1 MSNEPKNKIT
11 GYCVPIRLIYP
22 KVPIEEFA
30 PGSWGLLEVDVGQIL
45 QGSFPAG
52 FSKNGWFPTVVF
64 KGALPPIDTE
74 KTYYF
79 EVEMVAD
86 SKSAYGVGFN
96 ILFMTQ
102 RVRLTKFEEQK
113 LFLESILTEHQIDIL
128 YEELIDPFEAIDS
141 GDIFLLSTVKGIG
154 EKTAEKIIET
164 YNRTKKDA
172 NAFLV
177 LREEF
182 GLTDAAVTK
191 LQQRYLSTDTIIA
204 KLREN
209 PYELMAL
216 DGYGFKKCD
225 ALALKGGMA
234 KDAKFRVRAY
244 VTHFL
249 TEQAEMEGNSWIYL
263 RDLLHGVVEFVPSI
277 KKEIFAEW
285 LREWTGRVESDE
297 PEFLYYDEEQKRIG
311 LKHYRGLEESITEE
325 IFRLLDAPKKNLS
338 KCRYTIEDAIR
349 DCEADNGWEYTDEQ
363 KAAIR
368 GFLTNNVEIITAR
381 AGCVDRDTEFF
392 NGEKWKPICEY
403 TEGESVLQYNKDGT
417 ANLVKPNG
425 YIKLPCDNLW
435 LTQTKYGIDMCL
447 SDEHR
452 VIYQNS
458 RGNIA
463 EHTMMDFKKIHENLV
478 SGFGGK
484 MFTSFAYDGKGINL
498 SDSEIKIMCAVVC
511 DGSFYRYEN
520 SKRCRFH
527 IKKERKKDRLR
538 ELFNEAAINYIEK
551 KSAAE
556 GYTDFYITAPIR
568 TKVFTKEWYQCTQH
582 QFQIICDNILFWD
595 GCVTNGRSR
604 FSTNVK
610 ENADFVQFA
619 FSACGYKATV
629 DCKDRVG
636 NEYFTCGKLYI
647 RKTKEY
653 EMSITKRNMVSIGGF
668 HRDNPNKTKILPY
681 KPTDGLKY
689 CFTVPS
695 SMWVMRRNGKIL
707 ITGNSGKTASVGPIA
722 RFCEANGLIIA
733 QTALSGRAASNLSE
747 VTKIEGKTIHRL
759 LGYSPR
765 GGFSYDKD
773 NQIIENVV
781 IVDELSMNDNEL
793 LYRLL
798 QAIPN
803 GSKVI
808 MLGDHSQLEPLSN
821 GNFLKDCLDT
831 NVVPCYRL
839 TKIHRQAQKS
849 AIITESIKV
858 SNGQQIISN
867 SEISEIRGELKD
879 LKIVTYKDADLSRM
893 KFLTEYRTLLRSGV
907 SANDIIGVVPM
918 KLRGAMSSFALN
930 NDVQKFVNP
939 DEHLPSIKLAAD
951 KDKYYTI
958 RLGDRVIN
966 RKNHYDTI
974 TRAIYERYGF
984 DKDNPVEPIYNGNLG
999 FVTDIQ
1005 EDYIVVDFKQQG
1017 EIVIPKA
1024 YWEYVFLG
1032 YVVTTHSFQGSQ
1044 SPYVVVG
1051 LDMSA
1056 YMLLSREML
1065 YTALTR
1071 SKKYCVLV
1079 GQINAVKKA
1088 TSISRVSVKQ
1098 TWLKELLLKKEVAKN
1113 ET

>member
-1 MSNEPKNKIT
+1 MSNELKNKIT

-22 KVPIEEFA
+22 KVPIEEFT
-30 PGSWGLLEVDVGQIL
+30 PGSWGILEVDVGQIL

-52 FSKNGWFPTVVF
+52 FSKNGWFPTVAF
-64 KGALPPIDTE
+64 KGALPPINTE

-79 EVEMVAD
+79 EIEMVAD
-86 SKSAYGVGFN
+86 AKSPYKIGFN

-102 RVRLTKFEEQK
+102 KVRLTKFEEQK

-141 GDIFLLSTVKGIG
+141 GDLFLLSTVKGIG

-234 KDAKFRVRAY
+234 KDAKFRIRAY

-249 TEQAEMEGNSWIYL
+249 TEQAETEGNSWIYL

-277 KKEIFAEW
+277 KKEVFAEW
-285 LREWTGRVESDE
+285 LKEWTGRVESDE

-311 LKHYRGLEESITEE
+311 LKYYRELEENIAEE

-381 AGCVDRDTEFF
+381 AG
-392 NGEKWKPICEY
+392 
-403 TEGESVLQYNKDGT
+403 
-417 ANLVKPNG
+417 
-425 YIKLPCDNLW
+425 
-435 LTQTKYGIDMCL
+435 
-447 SDEHR
+447 
-452 VIYQNS
+452 
-458 RGNIA
+458 
-463 EHTMMDFKKIHENLV
+463 
-478 SGFGGK
+478 
-484 MFTSFAYDGKGINL
+484 
-498 SDSEIKIMCAVVC
+498 
-511 DGSFYRYEN
+511 
-520 SKRCRFH
+520 
-527 IKKERKKDRLR
+527 
-538 ELFNEAAINYIEK
+538 
-551 KSAAE
+551 
-556 GYTDFYITAPIR
+556 
-568 TKVFTKEWYQCTQH
+568 
-582 QFQIICDNILFWD
+582 
-595 GCVTNGRSR
+595 
-604 FSTNVK
+604 
-610 ENADFVQFA
+610 
-619 FSACGYKATV
+619 
-629 DCKDRVG
+629 
-636 NEYFTCGKLYI
+636 
-647 RKTKEY
+647 
-653 EMSITKRNMVSIGGF
+653 
-668 HRDNPNKTKILPY
+668 
-681 KPTDGLKY
+681 
-689 CFTVPS
+689 
-695 SMWVMRRNGKIL
+695 
-707 ITGNSGKTASVGPIA
+707 SGKTASVGPIA
-722 RFCEANGLIIA
+722 RFCEANGLILA

-765 GGFSYDKD
+765 GGFSHNKD
-773 NQIIENVV
+773 NQIIEDVV

-831 NVVPCYRL
+831 NAVPCYRL

-858 SNGQQIISN
+858 SNGQQIIGN

-879 LKIVTYKDADLSRM
+879 LKIVAYKDGDLSRV
-893 KFLTEYRTLLRSGV
+893 KFLTEYRALLQSGI
-907 SANDIIGVVPM
+907 SSNDIIGVVPM

-939 DEHLPSIKLAAD
+939 DPNLPKITLAAD

-958 RLGDRVIN
+958 KLGDRVIN

-974 TRAIYERYGF
+974 TRAVYERYGF

-999 FVTDIQ
+999 FVTDIK

-1017 EIVIPKA
+1017 EVVIPKA
-1024 YWEYVFLG
+1024 YWEDVLLG

-1044 SPYVVVG
+1044 SPYVIVG

-1098 TWLKELLLKKEVAKN
+1098 TWLKELLQNSQKLHKN
-1113 ET
+1113 A

>member
-1 MSNEPKNKIT
+1 MEKDEIKNKIT
-11 GYCVPIRLIYP
+11 GYCVPVKLFYP
-22 KVPIEEFA
+22 KETSFQDFVPGTF
-30 PGSWGLLEVDVGQIL
+30 GIL
-45 QGSFPAG
+45 QVDISKVIEGNLPAG
-52 FSKNGWFPTVVF
+52 FSQNGWFSTISI
-64 KGALPPIDTE
+64 KGILPPLE
-74 KTYYF
+74 KDENYYF
-79 EVEMVAD
+79 EIEMVKD
-86 SKSAYGVGFN
+86 NRSSYGIGFN
-96 ILFMTQ
+96 VLTMNK
-102 RVRLTKFEEQK
+102 RVRLTRLAEQK
-113 LFLESILTEHQIDIL
+113 LFLESILTEHQIDLL
-128 YEELIDPFEAIDS
+128 YKNLIDPFEAIDD
-141 GDIFLLSTVKGIG
+141 GDILYISTVKGIG
-154 EKTAEKIIET
+154 EQTARKIVET
-164 YNRTKKDA
+164 YNKAKNDIG
-172 NAFLV
+172 AFTI

-191 LQQRYLSTDTIIA
+191 LQEKFHSTDTIIV

-285 LREWTGRVESDE
+285 LKEWTGRVESDE

-311 LKHYRGLEESITEE
+311 LKHYRELEENITEE
-325 IFRLLDAPKKNLS
+325 IFRLLDAPKKNLT

-381 AGCVDRDTEFF
+381 AG
-392 NGEKWKPICEY
+392 
-403 TEGESVLQYNKDGT
+403 
-417 ANLVKPNG
+417 
-425 YIKLPCDNLW
+425 
-435 LTQTKYGIDMCL
+435 
-447 SDEHR
+447 
-452 VIYQNS
+452 
-458 RGNIA
+458 
-463 EHTMMDFKKIHENLV
+463 
-478 SGFGGK
+478 
-484 MFTSFAYDGKGINL
+484 
-498 SDSEIKIMCAVVC
+498 
-511 DGSFYRYEN
+511 
-520 SKRCRFH
+520 
-527 IKKERKKDRLR
+527 
-538 ELFNEAAINYIEK
+538 
-551 KSAAE
+551 
-556 GYTDFYITAPIR
+556 
-568 TKVFTKEWYQCTQH
+568 
-582 QFQIICDNILFWD
+582 
-595 GCVTNGRSR
+595 
-604 FSTNVK
+604 
-610 ENADFVQFA
+610 
-619 FSACGYKATV
+619 
-629 DCKDRVG
+629 
-636 NEYFTCGKLYI
+636 
-647 RKTKEY
+647 
-653 EMSITKRNMVSIGGF
+653 
-668 HRDNPNKTKILPY
+668 
-681 KPTDGLKY
+681 
-689 CFTVPS
+689 
-695 SMWVMRRNGKIL
+695 
-707 ITGNSGKTASVGPIA
+707 SGKTASVGPIA

-759 LGYSPR
+759 LGYSPK
-765 GGFSYDKD
+765 GGFSHDKK
-773 NQIIENVV
+773 NQIIEDVV

-808 MLGDHSQLEPLSN
+808 MLGDSAQLEPLSN

-831 NVVPCYRL
+831 NAVPCYRL

-858 SNGQQIISN
+858 SNGQQIIGN

-879 LKIVTYKDADLSRM
+879 LKIVAYKDGDLSRV
-893 KFLTEYRTLLRSGV
+893 KFLTEYRTLLQSGV
-907 SANDIIGVVPM
+907 SSNDIIGVVPM

-930 NDVQKFVNP
+930 NDVQRFVNP
-939 DEHLPSIKLAAD
+939 DPNLPKITLEAD

-958 RLGDRVIN
+958 KLGDRVIN

-974 TRAIYERYGF
+974 TRAVYERFGF

-999 FVTDIQ
+999 FVTDIK

-1024 YWEYVFLG
+1024 YWEDVLLG

-1056 YMLLSREML
+1056 YTLLSRELL
-1065 YTALTR
+1065 YTQLTR

-1079 GQINAVKKA
+1079 GQINAIKKA
-1088 TSISRVSVKQ
+1088 ISISRVSIKQ
-1098 TWLKELLLKKEVAKN
+1098 TWLKELLQNHV
-1113 ET
+1113 

>member
-1 MSNEPKNKIT
+1 MENKDENKNKIT
-11 GYCVPIRLIYP
+11 GYCVPVKLFYP
-22 KVPIEEFA
+22 KETSFQDFVPGTF
-30 PGSWGLLEVDVGQIL
+30 GIL
-45 QGSFPAG
+45 QVDISKVIEGNLPAG
-52 FSKNGWFPTVVF
+52 FSQNGWFSTISI
-64 KGALPPIDTE
+64 KGILPPLE
-74 KTYYF
+74 KDENYYF
-79 EVEMVAD
+79 EIEMVKD
-86 SKSAYGVGFN
+86 SKSPYGISFN
-96 ILFMTQ
+96 VLTMNKK
-102 RVRLTKFEEQK
+102 VRLTRLAEQK
-113 LFLESILTEHQIDIL
+113 LFLESILTEHQIDLL
-128 YEELIDPFEAIDS
+128 YKNLIDPFEAIDD
-141 GDIFLLSTVKGIG
+141 GDILYISTVKGIG
-154 EKTAEKIIET
+154 EQTARKIVET
-164 YNRTKKDA
+164 YNKAKNDIG
-172 NAFLV
+172 AFTI

-191 LQQRYLSTDTIIA
+191 LQEKFHSTDTIIV

-249 TEQAEMEGNSWIYL
+249 TEQAETEGNSWIYL

-285 LREWTGRVESDE
+285 LKEWTGRVESDE

-311 LKHYRGLEESITEE
+311 LKHYRELEENIAEE

-338 KCRYTIEDAIR
+338 RCRYTIEDAIR
-349 DCEADNGWEYTDEQ
+349 DCETDNGWEYTDEQ

-381 AGCVDRDTEFF
+381 AG
-392 NGEKWKPICEY
+392 
-403 TEGESVLQYNKDGT
+403 
-417 ANLVKPNG
+417 
-425 YIKLPCDNLW
+425 
-435 LTQTKYGIDMCL
+435 
-447 SDEHR
+447 
-452 VIYQNS
+452 
-458 RGNIA
+458 
-463 EHTMMDFKKIHENLV
+463 
-478 SGFGGK
+478 
-484 MFTSFAYDGKGINL
+484 
-498 SDSEIKIMCAVVC
+498 
-511 DGSFYRYEN
+511 
-520 SKRCRFH
+520 
-527 IKKERKKDRLR
+527 
-538 ELFNEAAINYIEK
+538 
-551 KSAAE
+551 
-556 GYTDFYITAPIR
+556 
-568 TKVFTKEWYQCTQH
+568 
-582 QFQIICDNILFWD
+582 
-595 GCVTNGRSR
+595 
-604 FSTNVK
+604 
-610 ENADFVQFA
+610 
-619 FSACGYKATV
+619 
-629 DCKDRVG
+629 
-636 NEYFTCGKLYI
+636 
-647 RKTKEY
+647 
-653 EMSITKRNMVSIGGF
+653 
-668 HRDNPNKTKILPY
+668 
-681 KPTDGLKY
+681 
-689 CFTVPS
+689 
-695 SMWVMRRNGKIL
+695 
-707 ITGNSGKTASVGPIA
+707 SGKTASVGPIA

-773 NQIIENVV
+773 NQIIEDVV

-808 MLGDHSQLEPLSN
+808 MLGDSAQLEPLSN

-831 NVVPCYRL
+831 NAVPCYRL

-858 SNGQQIISN
+858 SNGQQIIGN

-879 LKIVTYKDADLSRM
+879 LKIVTYKDADLSRV
-893 KFLTEYRTLLRSGV
+893 KFLTEYRTLLQSGV
-907 SANDIIGVVPM
+907 SSNDIIGVVPM

-930 NDVQKFVNP
+930 NDVQRFVNP
-939 DEHLPSIKLAAD
+939 DPNLPKITLEAD

-958 RLGDRVIN
+958 KLGDRVIN

-974 TRAIYERYGF
+974 TRAVYERFGF

-999 FVTDIQ
+999 FVTDIK

-1024 YWEYVFLG
+1024 YWEDVLLG

-1056 YMLLSREML
+1056 YTLLSRELL
-1065 YTALTR
+1065 YTQLTR

-1079 GQINAVKKA
+1079 GQINAIKKA
-1088 TSISRVSVKQ
+1088 ISISRVSIKQ
-1098 TWLKELLLKKEVAKN
+1098 TWLKELLQNHV
-1113 ET
+1113 

>member
-11 GYCVPIRLIYP
+11 GYCVPTRLIYP
-22 KVPIEEFA
+22 KVPIEEFV

-52 FSKNGWFPTVVF
+52 FSENGWFPTVVF

-86 SKSAYGVGFN
+86 AKSPYKIGFN

-102 RVRLTKFEEQK
+102 KVRLTKFEEQK

-141 GDIFLLSTVKGIG
+141 GDLFLLSTVKGIG

-234 KDAKFRVRAY
+234 KDAKFRIRAY

-249 TEQAEMEGNSWIYL
+249 TEQAETEGNSWIYL

-277 KKEIFAEW
+277 KKEVFAEW
-285 LREWTGRVESDE
+285 LKEWTGRVESDE

-311 LKHYRGLEESITEE
+311 LKYYRELEENIAEE

-381 AGCVDRDTEFF
+381 AG
-392 NGEKWKPICEY
+392 
-403 TEGESVLQYNKDGT
+403 
-417 ANLVKPNG
+417 
-425 YIKLPCDNLW
+425 
-435 LTQTKYGIDMCL
+435 
-447 SDEHR
+447 
-452 VIYQNS
+452 
-458 RGNIA
+458 
-463 EHTMMDFKKIHENLV
+463 
-478 SGFGGK
+478 
-484 MFTSFAYDGKGINL
+484 
-498 SDSEIKIMCAVVC
+498 
-511 DGSFYRYEN
+511 
-520 SKRCRFH
+520 
-527 IKKERKKDRLR
+527 
-538 ELFNEAAINYIEK
+538 
-551 KSAAE
+551 
-556 GYTDFYITAPIR
+556 
-568 TKVFTKEWYQCTQH
+568 
-582 QFQIICDNILFWD
+582 
-595 GCVTNGRSR
+595 
-604 FSTNVK
+604 
-610 ENADFVQFA
+610 
-619 FSACGYKATV
+619 
-629 DCKDRVG
+629 
-636 NEYFTCGKLYI
+636 
-647 RKTKEY
+647 
-653 EMSITKRNMVSIGGF
+653 
-668 HRDNPNKTKILPY
+668 
-681 KPTDGLKY
+681 
-689 CFTVPS
+689 
-695 SMWVMRRNGKIL
+695 
-707 ITGNSGKTASVGPIA
+707 SGKTASVGPIA
-722 RFCEANGLIIA
+722 RFCEANGLILA

-765 GGFSYDKD
+765 GGFSHNKD
-773 NQIIENVV
+773 NQIIEDVV

-803 GSKVI
+803 GNKVI

-831 NVVPCYRL
+831 NAVPCYRL

-858 SNGQQIISN
+858 SNGQQIIGN
-867 SEISEIRGELKD
+867 AEISEIRGELKD
-879 LKIVTYKDADLSRM
+879 LKIVTYKDGDLSRV
-893 KFLTEYRTLLRSGV
+893 KFLTEYRTLLQSGV
-907 SANDIIGVVPM
+907 SSNDIIGVVPM

-939 DEHLPSIKLAAD
+939 DPNLPKITLAAD

-958 RLGDRVIN
+958 KLGDRVIN

-974 TRAIYERYGF
+974 TRAVYERYGF

-999 FVTDIQ
+999 FVTDIK

-1017 EIVIPKA
+1017 EVVIPKA
-1024 YWEYVFLG
+1024 YWEDVLLG

-1044 SPYVVVG
+1044 SPYVIVG

-1098 TWLKELLLKKEVAKN
+1098 TWLKELLQNSQKLNKN
-1113 ET
+1113 V

>member
-1 MSNEPKNKIT
+1 MENQENQNKIT
-11 GYCVPIRLIYP
+11 GYCVPMRLIYP

-86 SKSAYGVGFN
+86 TKSAYGVGFN

-141 GDIFLLSTVKGIG
+141 GDTFLLSTVKGIG

-172 NAFLV
+172 NAFLI

-234 KDAKFRVRAY
+234 KDAKFRIRAY

-285 LREWTGRVESDE
+285 LKEWTGRVESDE

-311 LKHYRGLEESITEE
+311 LKYYRELEENIAEE
-325 IFRLLDAPKKNLS
+325 IFRLIDAPKKNLS

-349 DCEADNGWEYTDEQ
+349 DCETDNGWEYADEQ

-368 GFLTNNVEIITAR
+368 GCFENNV
-381 AGCVDRDTEFF
+381 CV
-392 NGEKWKPICEY
+392 
-403 TEGESVLQYNKDGT
+403 
-417 ANLVKPNG
+417 
-425 YIKLPCDNLW
+425 
-435 LTQTKYGIDMCL
+435 
-447 SDEHR
+447 
-452 VIYQNS
+452 
-458 RGNIA
+458 
-463 EHTMMDFKKIHENLV
+463 
-478 SGFGGK
+478 
-484 MFTSFAYDGKGINL
+484 
-498 SDSEIKIMCAVVC
+498 
-511 DGSFYRYEN
+511 
-520 SKRCRFH
+520 
-527 IKKERKKDRLR
+527 
-538 ELFNEAAINYIEK
+538 
-551 KSAAE
+551 
-556 GYTDFYITAPIR
+556 
-568 TKVFTKEWYQCTQH
+568 
-582 QFQIICDNILFWD
+582 
-595 GCVTNGRSR
+595 
-604 FSTNVK
+604 
-610 ENADFVQFA
+610 
-619 FSACGYKATV
+619 
-629 DCKDRVG
+629 
-636 NEYFTCGKLYI
+636 
-647 RKTKEY
+647 
-653 EMSITKRNMVSIGGF
+653 
-668 HRDNPNKTKILPY
+668 
-681 KPTDGLKY
+681 
-689 CFTVPS
+689 
-695 SMWVMRRNGKIL
+695 
-707 ITGNSGKTASVGPIA
+707 ITGKAGVGKSNSVKPIA
-722 RFCEANGLIIA
+722 RFCAANNLLIA

-747 VTKIEGKTIHRL
+747 VTNIEGKTIHRL
-759 LGYSPR
+759 LEYNPKI
-765 GGFSYDKD
+765 GFQRNKEFQLEESV
-773 NQIIENVV
+773 I
-781 IVDELSMNDNEL
+781 IVDEMSMNDNEL
-793 LYRLL
+793 LYQLL
-798 QAIPN
+798 QAISN
-803 GSKVI
+803 GCKVI
-808 MLGDHSQLEPLSN
+808 MLGDIAQLPSLGAGSV
-821 GNFLKDCLDT
+821 FKDLIET
-831 NVVPCYRL
+831 QVVPCYRL

-858 SNGQQIISN
+858 SNGQQIIGN
-867 SEISEIRGELKD
+867 SEVSEIRGELKD
-879 LKIVTYKDADLSRM
+879 LKIVAYKDADLSRV
-893 KFLTEYRTLLRSGV
+893 KFLTEYRTLLQSGV

-974 TRAIYERYGF
+974 TRAVYERYGF

-1005 EDYIVVDFKQQG
+1005 ENYIVVDFKQQG

-1024 YWEYVFLG
+1024 YWEDVLLG

>member
-1 MSNEPKNKIT
+1 MSDEPKNKIT

-22 KVPIEEFA
+22 KVSIDEFA

-86 SKSAYGVGFN
+86 TKSAYGVGFN

-141 GDIFLLSTVKGIG
+141 GDTFLLSTVKGIG

-277 KKEIFAEW
+277 KKEVFAEW
-285 LREWTGRVESDE
+285 LKEWTGRVESDE

-311 LKHYRGLEESITEE
+311 LKHYRELEENITEE

-349 DCEADNGWEYTDEQ
+349 DCETDNGWEYTDEQ

-368 GFLTNNVEIITAR
+368 GCFENNV
-381 AGCVDRDTEFF
+381 CV
-392 NGEKWKPICEY
+392 
-403 TEGESVLQYNKDGT
+403 
-417 ANLVKPNG
+417 
-425 YIKLPCDNLW
+425 
-435 LTQTKYGIDMCL
+435 
-447 SDEHR
+447 
-452 VIYQNS
+452 
-458 RGNIA
+458 
-463 EHTMMDFKKIHENLV
+463 
-478 SGFGGK
+478 
-484 MFTSFAYDGKGINL
+484 
-498 SDSEIKIMCAVVC
+498 
-511 DGSFYRYEN
+511 
-520 SKRCRFH
+520 
-527 IKKERKKDRLR
+527 
-538 ELFNEAAINYIEK
+538 
-551 KSAAE
+551 
-556 GYTDFYITAPIR
+556 
-568 TKVFTKEWYQCTQH
+568 
-582 QFQIICDNILFWD
+582 
-595 GCVTNGRSR
+595 
-604 FSTNVK
+604 
-610 ENADFVQFA
+610 
-619 FSACGYKATV
+619 
-629 DCKDRVG
+629 
-636 NEYFTCGKLYI
+636 
-647 RKTKEY
+647 
-653 EMSITKRNMVSIGGF
+653 
-668 HRDNPNKTKILPY
+668 
-681 KPTDGLKY
+681 
-689 CFTVPS
+689 
-695 SMWVMRRNGKIL
+695 
-707 ITGNSGKTASVGPIA
+707 ITGKAGVGKSNSVKPIA
-722 RFCEANGLIIA
+722 RFCAANNLLIA

-747 VTKIEGKTIHRL
+747 VTNIEGKTIHRL
-759 LGYSPR
+759 LEYNPKI
-765 GGFSYDKD
+765 GFQRNKEFQLEESV
-773 NQIIENVV
+773 I
-781 IVDELSMNDNEL
+781 IVDEMSMNDNEL
-793 LYRLL
+793 LYQLL
-798 QAIPN
+798 QAISN
-803 GSKVI
+803 GCKVI
-808 MLGDHSQLEPLSN
+808 MLGDIAQLPSLGVGSV
-821 GNFLKDCLDT
+821 FKDLIET
-831 NVVPCYRL
+831 QVVPCYRL

-858 SNGQQIISN
+858 SNGQQIIGN

-879 LKIVTYKDADLSRM
+879 LKIVAYKDTDLSRV
-893 KFLTEYRTLLRSGV
+893 KFLTEYRTLLRSGI
-907 SANDIIGVVPM
+907 SSNDIIGVVPM

-974 TRAIYERYGF
+974 TRAVYERYGF

-999 FVTDIQ
+999 FVTDIK
-1005 EDYIVVDFKQQG
+1005 ENYIVVDFKQQG
-1017 EIVIPKA
+1017 EVVIPKA
-1024 YWEYVFLG
+1024 YWEDVLLG

-1088 TSISRVSVKQ
+1088 TLISRVSVKQ
-1098 TWLKELLLKKEVAKN
+1098 TWLKELLQNFRQTHKN
-1113 ET
+1113 T

>member
-1 MSNEPKNKIT
+1 MN
-11 GYCVPIRLIYP
+11 
-22 KVPIEEFA
+22 
-30 PGSWGLLEVDVGQIL
+30 VGQTL
-45 QGSFPAG
+45 QGTFPAG

-86 SKSAYGVGFN
+86 AKSPYKVGFN

-141 GDIFLLSTVKGIG
+141 GDLFLLSTVKGIG
-154 EKTAEKIIET
+154 EKTAEKIVET

-191 LQQRYLSTDTIIA
+191 LQEKYQSTDTIIA

-209 PYELMAL
+209 PYELMTL

-225 ALALKGGMA
+225 TLALKGGMA
-234 KDAKFRVRAY
+234 KDAKFRIRAY

-263 RDLLHGVVEFVPSI
+263 RDLLHGVVDFVPSI
-277 KKEIFAEW
+277 KKETFAEW
-285 LREWTGRVESDE
+285 LKEWTGRVESNE

-311 LKHYRGLEESITEE
+311 LKYYRELEENITEE

-338 KCRYTIEDAIR
+338 RCRYTIEDAIK

-363 KAAIR
+363 KSAIR

-381 AGCVDRDTEFF
+381 AG
-392 NGEKWKPICEY
+392 
-403 TEGESVLQYNKDGT
+403 
-417 ANLVKPNG
+417 
-425 YIKLPCDNLW
+425 
-435 LTQTKYGIDMCL
+435 
-447 SDEHR
+447 
-452 VIYQNS
+452 
-458 RGNIA
+458 
-463 EHTMMDFKKIHENLV
+463 
-478 SGFGGK
+478 
-484 MFTSFAYDGKGINL
+484 
-498 SDSEIKIMCAVVC
+498 
-511 DGSFYRYEN
+511 
-520 SKRCRFH
+520 
-527 IKKERKKDRLR
+527 
-538 ELFNEAAINYIEK
+538 
-551 KSAAE
+551 
-556 GYTDFYITAPIR
+556 
-568 TKVFTKEWYQCTQH
+568 
-582 QFQIICDNILFWD
+582 
-595 GCVTNGRSR
+595 
-604 FSTNVK
+604 
-610 ENADFVQFA
+610 
-619 FSACGYKATV
+619 
-629 DCKDRVG
+629 
-636 NEYFTCGKLYI
+636 
-647 RKTKEY
+647 
-653 EMSITKRNMVSIGGF
+653 
-668 HRDNPNKTKILPY
+668 
-681 KPTDGLKY
+681 
-689 CFTVPS
+689 
-695 SMWVMRRNGKIL
+695 
-707 ITGNSGKTASVGPIA
+707 SGKTTSVGPIA
-722 RFCEANGLIIA
+722 RFCKANGLIIA

-765 GGFSYDKD
+765 GGFSHDKK
-773 NQIIENVV
+773 NQIIEDVV

-808 MLGDHSQLEPLSN
+808 MLGDSAQLEPLSN

-831 NVVPCYRL
+831 NAVPCYRL

-858 SNGQQIISN
+858 SNGQQIIGN
-867 SEISEIRGELKD
+867 SEISEIRGELQD
-879 LKIVTYKDADLSRM
+879 LKIVAYKDADLSRV
-893 KFLTEYRTLLRSGV
+893 KFLTEYRTLLQSGV
-907 SANDIIGVVPM
+907 SPNDIIGVVPM

-939 DEHLPSIKLAAD
+939 DPNLPKITLEAD

-958 RLGDRVIN
+958 KLGDRVIN

-974 TRAIYERYGF
+974 TRTIYERYGF

-999 FVTDIQ
+999 FVTDIK

-1017 EIVIPKA
+1017 EVVIPKA
-1024 YWEYVFLG
+1024 YWEDVLLG

-1098 TWLKELLLKKEVAKN
+1098 TWLKELLLEKGGSQK
-1113 ET
+1113 

>member
-1 MSNEPKNKIT
+1 MKNQENQNKIT

-86 SKSAYGVGFN
+86 TKSAYGVGFN

-263 RDLLHGVVEFVPSI
+263 RDILHGVVEFVPSI

-285 LREWTGRVESDE
+285 LKEWTGRIESNE

-311 LKHYRGLEESITEE
+311 LKHYRELEENITEE

-349 DCEADNGWEYTDEQ
+349 DCETDNGWEYTDEQ

-368 GFLTNNVEIITAR
+368 GCFENNV
-381 AGCVDRDTEFF
+381 CV
-392 NGEKWKPICEY
+392 
-403 TEGESVLQYNKDGT
+403 
-417 ANLVKPNG
+417 
-425 YIKLPCDNLW
+425 
-435 LTQTKYGIDMCL
+435 
-447 SDEHR
+447 
-452 VIYQNS
+452 
-458 RGNIA
+458 
-463 EHTMMDFKKIHENLV
+463 
-478 SGFGGK
+478 
-484 MFTSFAYDGKGINL
+484 
-498 SDSEIKIMCAVVC
+498 
-511 DGSFYRYEN
+511 
-520 SKRCRFH
+520 
-527 IKKERKKDRLR
+527 
-538 ELFNEAAINYIEK
+538 
-551 KSAAE
+551 
-556 GYTDFYITAPIR
+556 
-568 TKVFTKEWYQCTQH
+568 
-582 QFQIICDNILFWD
+582 
-595 GCVTNGRSR
+595 
-604 FSTNVK
+604 
-610 ENADFVQFA
+610 
-619 FSACGYKATV
+619 
-629 DCKDRVG
+629 
-636 NEYFTCGKLYI
+636 
-647 RKTKEY
+647 
-653 EMSITKRNMVSIGGF
+653 
-668 HRDNPNKTKILPY
+668 
-681 KPTDGLKY
+681 
-689 CFTVPS
+689 
-695 SMWVMRRNGKIL
+695 
-707 ITGNSGKTASVGPIA
+707 ITGKAGVGKSNSVKPIA
-722 RFCEANGLIIA
+722 RFCAANNLLIA

-747 VTKIEGKTIHRL
+747 VTNIEGKTIHRL
-759 LGYSPR
+759 LEYNPKI
-765 GGFSYDKD
+765 GFQRNKEFQLEESV
-773 NQIIENVV
+773 I
-781 IVDELSMNDNEL
+781 IVDEMSMNDNEL
-793 LYRLL
+793 LYQLL
-798 QAIPN
+798 QAISN
-803 GSKVI
+803 GCKVI
-808 MLGDHSQLEPLSN
+808 MLGDIAQLPSLGVGSV
-821 GNFLKDCLDT
+821 FKDLIET
-831 NVVPCYRL
+831 QVVPCYRL

-858 SNGQQIISN
+858 SNGQQIIGN

-879 LKIVTYKDADLSRM
+879 LKIVAYKDADLSRV
-893 KFLTEYRTLLRSGV
+893 KFLTEYRTLLRSGI
-907 SANDIIGVVPM
+907 SSNDIIGVVPM

-974 TRAIYERYGF
+974 TRAVYERYGF

-1005 EDYIVVDFKQQG
+1005 ENYIVVDFKQQG
-1017 EIVIPKA
+1017 EVVIPKA
-1024 YWEYVFLG
+1024 YWEDVLLG

-1098 TWLKELLLKKEVAKN
+1098 TWLKELLLKKGGENK
-1113 ET
+1113 

>member
-1 MSNEPKNKIT
+1 MENQENQNKIT
-11 GYCVPIRLIYP
+11 GYCVPTRLIYP
-22 KVPIEEFA
+22 KVPIEEFT
-30 PGSWGLLEVDVGQIL
+30 PGSWGILEVDVGQIL

-52 FSKNGWFPTVVF
+52 FSRNGWFPTVAF
-64 KGALPPIDTE
+64 KGVLPPIDTE

-79 EVEMVAD
+79 EIEMVAD
-86 SKSAYGVGFN
+86 AKSPYKIGFN

-102 RVRLTKFEEQK
+102 KVRLTKFEEQK

-141 GDIFLLSTVKGIG
+141 GDLFLLSTVKGIG

-234 KDAKFRVRAY
+234 KDAKFRIRAY

-249 TEQAEMEGNSWIYL
+249 TEQAETEGNSWIYL

-277 KKEIFAEW
+277 KKEVFAEW
-285 LREWTGRVESDE
+285 LKEWTGRVESDE

-311 LKHYRGLEESITEE
+311 LKYYRELEENIAEE

-368 GFLTNNVEIITAR
+368 GFLTNNVEIITAK
-381 AGCVDRDTEFF
+381 AG
-392 NGEKWKPICEY
+392 
-403 TEGESVLQYNKDGT
+403 
-417 ANLVKPNG
+417 
-425 YIKLPCDNLW
+425 
-435 LTQTKYGIDMCL
+435 
-447 SDEHR
+447 
-452 VIYQNS
+452 
-458 RGNIA
+458 
-463 EHTMMDFKKIHENLV
+463 
-478 SGFGGK
+478 
-484 MFTSFAYDGKGINL
+484 
-498 SDSEIKIMCAVVC
+498 
-511 DGSFYRYEN
+511 
-520 SKRCRFH
+520 
-527 IKKERKKDRLR
+527 
-538 ELFNEAAINYIEK
+538 
-551 KSAAE
+551 
-556 GYTDFYITAPIR
+556 
-568 TKVFTKEWYQCTQH
+568 
-582 QFQIICDNILFWD
+582 
-595 GCVTNGRSR
+595 
-604 FSTNVK
+604 
-610 ENADFVQFA
+610 
-619 FSACGYKATV
+619 
-629 DCKDRVG
+629 
-636 NEYFTCGKLYI
+636 
-647 RKTKEY
+647 
-653 EMSITKRNMVSIGGF
+653 
-668 HRDNPNKTKILPY
+668 
-681 KPTDGLKY
+681 
-689 CFTVPS
+689 
-695 SMWVMRRNGKIL
+695 
-707 ITGNSGKTASVGPIA
+707 SGKTASVGPIA
-722 RFCEANGLIIA
+722 RFCEANGLILA

-765 GGFSYDKD
+765 GGFSHNKD
-773 NQIIENVV
+773 NQIIEDVI

-831 NVVPCYRL
+831 NAVPCYRL

-858 SNGQQIISN
+858 SNGQQIIGN

-879 LKIVTYKDADLSRM
+879 LKIVAYKDGDLSRV
-893 KFLTEYRTLLRSGV
+893 KFLTEYRTLLQSGI
-907 SANDIIGVVPM
+907 SSNDIIGVVPM

-939 DEHLPSIKLAAD
+939 DPNLPKITLAAD

-958 RLGDRVIN
+958 KLGDRVIN

-974 TRAIYERYGF
+974 TRAVYERYGF

-999 FVTDIQ
+999 FVTDIK

-1017 EIVIPKA
+1017 EVVIPKA
-1024 YWEYVFLG
+1024 YWEDVLLG

-1044 SPYVVVG
+1044 SPYVIVG

-1098 TWLKELLLKKEVAKN
+1098 TWLKELLQNSQKLNKN
-1113 ET
+1113 A

>member
-1 MSNEPKNKIT
+1 MEKDENKNKIT
-11 GYCVPIRLIYP
+11 GYCVPVKLFYP
-22 KVPIEEFA
+22 KETSFQDFVPGTF
-30 PGSWGLLEVDVGQIL
+30 GIL
-45 QGSFPAG
+45 QVDISKVIEGNLPAG
-52 FSKNGWFPTVVF
+52 FSQNGWFSTISI
-64 KGALPPIDTE
+64 KGILPPLE
-74 KTYYF
+74 KDENYYF
-79 EVEMVAD
+79 EIEMVKD
-86 SKSAYGVGFN
+86 NRSPYGISFN
-96 ILFMTQ
+96 VLTMNKK
-102 RVRLTKFEEQK
+102 VRLTRLAEQK
-113 LFLESILTEHQIDIL
+113 LFLESILTEHQIDLL
-128 YEELIDPFEAIDS
+128 YKNLIDPFEAIDD
-141 GDIFLLSTVKGIG
+141 GDILYISTVKGIG
-154 EKTAEKIIET
+154 EQTARKIVET
-164 YNRTKKDA
+164 YNKAKNDIG
-172 NAFLV
+172 AFTI

-191 LQQRYLSTDTIIA
+191 LQEKFHSTDTIIV

-249 TEQAEMEGNSWIYL
+249 TEQAETEGNSWIYL

-285 LREWTGRVESDE
+285 LKEWTGRVESDE

-311 LKHYRGLEESITEE
+311 LKHYRELEENIAEE

-338 KCRYTIEDAIR
+338 RCRYTIEDAIR

-381 AGCVDRDTEFF
+381 AG
-392 NGEKWKPICEY
+392 
-403 TEGESVLQYNKDGT
+403 
-417 ANLVKPNG
+417 
-425 YIKLPCDNLW
+425 
-435 LTQTKYGIDMCL
+435 
-447 SDEHR
+447 
-452 VIYQNS
+452 
-458 RGNIA
+458 
-463 EHTMMDFKKIHENLV
+463 
-478 SGFGGK
+478 
-484 MFTSFAYDGKGINL
+484 
-498 SDSEIKIMCAVVC
+498 
-511 DGSFYRYEN
+511 
-520 SKRCRFH
+520 
-527 IKKERKKDRLR
+527 
-538 ELFNEAAINYIEK
+538 
-551 KSAAE
+551 
-556 GYTDFYITAPIR
+556 
-568 TKVFTKEWYQCTQH
+568 
-582 QFQIICDNILFWD
+582 
-595 GCVTNGRSR
+595 
-604 FSTNVK
+604 
-610 ENADFVQFA
+610 
-619 FSACGYKATV
+619 
-629 DCKDRVG
+629 
-636 NEYFTCGKLYI
+636 
-647 RKTKEY
+647 
-653 EMSITKRNMVSIGGF
+653 
-668 HRDNPNKTKILPY
+668 
-681 KPTDGLKY
+681 
-689 CFTVPS
+689 
-695 SMWVMRRNGKIL
+695 
-707 ITGNSGKTASVGPIA
+707 SGKTASVGPIA

-773 NQIIENVV
+773 NQIIEDVV

-808 MLGDHSQLEPLSN
+808 MLGDSAQLEPLSN

-831 NVVPCYRL
+831 NAVPCYRL

-858 SNGQQIISN
+858 SNGQQIIGN

-879 LKIVTYKDADLSRM
+879 LKIVTYKDADLSRV
-893 KFLTEYRTLLRSGV
+893 KFLTEYRTLLQSGV
-907 SANDIIGVVPM
+907 SSNDIIGVVPM

-930 NDVQKFVNP
+930 NDVQRFVNP
-939 DEHLPSIKLAAD
+939 DPNLPKITLEAD

-958 RLGDRVIN
+958 KLGDRVIN

-974 TRAIYERYGF
+974 TRAVYERFGF

-999 FVTDIQ
+999 FVTDIK

-1024 YWEYVFLG
+1024 YWEDVLLG

-1056 YMLLSREML
+1056 YTLLSRELL
-1065 YTALTR
+1065 YTQLTR

-1079 GQINAVKKA
+1079 GQINAIKKA
-1088 TSISRVSVKQ
+1088 ISISRVSIKQ
-1098 TWLKELLLKKEVAKN
+1098 TWLKELLQNHV
-1113 ET
+1113 

>member
-1 MSNEPKNKIT
+1 MENQENQNKIT
-11 GYCVPIRLIYP
+11 GYCVPTRLIYP

-30 PGSWGLLEVDVGQIL
+30 PGSWGLLEVNVGQIL

-52 FSKNGWFPTVVF
+52 FSKNGWFPT
-64 KGALPPIDTE
+64 
-74 KTYYF
+74 YYF

-86 SKSAYGVGFN
+86 AKSPCKVGFN

-141 GDIFLLSTVKGIG
+141 GDIFLLSTVKGVG
-154 EKTAEKIIET
+154 EKTAEKIVET

-234 KDAKFRVRAY
+234 KDAKFRIRAY

-249 TEQAEMEGNSWIYL
+249 TDQAEMEGNSWIYL
-263 RDLLHGVVEFVPSI
+263 RDLLHGVVEFAPSI
-277 KKEIFAEW
+277 KKEAFAEW
-285 LREWTGRVESDE
+285 LKEWTGRVESDE
-297 PEFLYYDEEQKRIG
+297 PEFLYYDEERKRIG
-311 LKHYRGLEESITEE
+311 LKRYRELEENITEE
-325 IFRLLDAPKKNLS
+325 IFRLLDAPKKSLS
-338 KCRYTIEDAIR
+338 KCHYTIEDAIR

-368 GFLTNNVEIITAR
+368 GCFENNVCVIMGK
-381 AGCVDRDTEFF
+381 AGVGKS
-392 NGEKWKPICEY
+392 N
-403 TEGESVLQYNKDGT
+403 SVK
-417 ANLVKPNG
+417 
-425 YIKLPCDNLW
+425 
-435 LTQTKYGIDMCL
+435 
-447 SDEHR
+447 
-452 VIYQNS
+452 
-458 RGNIA
+458 
-463 EHTMMDFKKIHENLV
+463 
-478 SGFGGK
+478 
-484 MFTSFAYDGKGINL
+484 
-498 SDSEIKIMCAVVC
+498 
-511 DGSFYRYEN
+511 
-520 SKRCRFH
+520 
-527 IKKERKKDRLR
+527 
-538 ELFNEAAINYIEK
+538 
-551 KSAAE
+551 
-556 GYTDFYITAPIR
+556 
-568 TKVFTKEWYQCTQH
+568 
-582 QFQIICDNILFWD
+582 
-595 GCVTNGRSR
+595 
-604 FSTNVK
+604 
-610 ENADFVQFA
+610 
-619 FSACGYKATV
+619 
-629 DCKDRVG
+629 
-636 NEYFTCGKLYI
+636 
-647 RKTKEY
+647 
-653 EMSITKRNMVSIGGF
+653 
-668 HRDNPNKTKILPY
+668 
-681 KPTDGLKY
+681 
-689 CFTVPS
+689 
-695 SMWVMRRNGKIL
+695 
-707 ITGNSGKTASVGPIA
+707 PIA
-722 RFCEANGLIIA
+722 RFCAANNLLIA

-747 VTKIEGKTIHRL
+747 VTNIEGKTIHRL
-759 LGYSPR
+759 LEYNPKI
-765 GGFSYDKD
+765 GFQRSKEF
-773 NQIIENVV
+773 QLEENVI
-781 IVDELSMNDNEL
+781 IVDEMSMNDNEL
-793 LYRLL
+793 LYQLL
-798 QAIPN
+798 QAVSN
-803 GSKVI
+803 GCKVI
-808 MLGDHSQLEPLSN
+808 MLGDIAQLPSLGVGSV
-821 GNFLKDCLDT
+821 FKDLIET
-831 NVVPCYRL
+831 QVMPCYRL

-858 SNGQQIISN
+858 SNGQQIIGN
-867 SEISEIRGELKD
+867 SEISETRGELKD
-879 LKIVTYKDADLSRM
+879 LKIVTYKDADLSRV
-893 KFLTEYRTLLRSGV
+893 KFLTEYRTLLQSGI
-907 SANDIIGVVPM
+907 SSNDIIGVVPM

-939 DEHLPSIKLAAD
+939 DPNLPKITLAAD

-958 RLGDRVIN
+958 KLGDRVIN

-1005 EDYIVVDFKQQG
+1005 ENYIVVDFKQQG
-1017 EIVIPKA
+1017 EVVIPKA
-1024 YWEYVFLG
+1024 YWEDVLLG

-1065 YTALTR
+1065 YTAITR

-1079 GQINAVKKA
+1079 GQINAIKKA

-1098 TWLKELLLKKEVAKN
+1098 TWLKELLQNFRQTHKN
-1113 ET
+1113 T

>member
-1 MSNEPKNKIT
+1 MSNELKNKIT

-22 KVPIEEFA
+22 KVPIEEFT
-30 PGSWGLLEVDVGQIL
+30 PGSWGILEVDVGQIL

-52 FSKNGWFPTVVF
+52 FSKNGWFPTVAF

-79 EVEMVAD
+79 EIEMVAD
-86 SKSAYGVGFN
+86 AKSPYKIGFN

-102 RVRLTKFEEQK
+102 KVRLTKFEEQK

-141 GDIFLLSTVKGIG
+141 GDLFLLSTVKGIG
-154 EKTAEKIIET
+154 EKTAEKIVET

-234 KDAKFRVRAY
+234 KDAKFRIRAY

-249 TEQAEMEGNSWIYL
+249 TEQAETEGNSWIYL

-277 KKEIFAEW
+277 KKEVFAEW
-285 LREWTGRVESDE
+285 LKEWTGRVESDE

-311 LKHYRGLEESITEE
+311 LKYYRELEENIAEE

-381 AGCVDRDTEFF
+381 AG
-392 NGEKWKPICEY
+392 
-403 TEGESVLQYNKDGT
+403 
-417 ANLVKPNG
+417 
-425 YIKLPCDNLW
+425 
-435 LTQTKYGIDMCL
+435 
-447 SDEHR
+447 
-452 VIYQNS
+452 
-458 RGNIA
+458 
-463 EHTMMDFKKIHENLV
+463 
-478 SGFGGK
+478 
-484 MFTSFAYDGKGINL
+484 
-498 SDSEIKIMCAVVC
+498 
-511 DGSFYRYEN
+511 
-520 SKRCRFH
+520 
-527 IKKERKKDRLR
+527 
-538 ELFNEAAINYIEK
+538 
-551 KSAAE
+551 
-556 GYTDFYITAPIR
+556 
-568 TKVFTKEWYQCTQH
+568 
-582 QFQIICDNILFWD
+582 
-595 GCVTNGRSR
+595 
-604 FSTNVK
+604 
-610 ENADFVQFA
+610 
-619 FSACGYKATV
+619 
-629 DCKDRVG
+629 
-636 NEYFTCGKLYI
+636 
-647 RKTKEY
+647 
-653 EMSITKRNMVSIGGF
+653 
-668 HRDNPNKTKILPY
+668 
-681 KPTDGLKY
+681 
-689 CFTVPS
+689 
-695 SMWVMRRNGKIL
+695 
-707 ITGNSGKTASVGPIA
+707 SGKTASVGPIA
-722 RFCEANGLIIA
+722 RFCEANGLILA

-765 GGFSYDKD
+765 GGFSHNKD
-773 NQIIENVV
+773 NQIIEDVV

-803 GSKVI
+803 GNKVI

-831 NVVPCYRL
+831 NAVPCYRL

-858 SNGQQIISN
+858 SNGQQIIGN
-867 SEISEIRGELKD
+867 AEISEIRGELKD
-879 LKIVTYKDADLSRM
+879 LKIVTYKDGDLSRV
-893 KFLTEYRTLLRSGV
+893 KFLTEYRTLLQSGV
-907 SANDIIGVVPM
+907 SSNDIIGVVPM

-939 DEHLPSIKLAAD
+939 DPNLPKITLAAD

-958 RLGDRVIN
+958 KLGDRVIN

-974 TRAIYERYGF
+974 TRAVYERYGF

-999 FVTDIQ
+999 FVTDIK

-1017 EIVIPKA
+1017 EVVIPKA
-1024 YWEYVFLG
+1024 YWEDVLLG

-1044 SPYVVVG
+1044 SPYVIVG

-1098 TWLKELLLKKEVAKN
+1098 TWLKELLQNSQKLNKN
-1113 ET
+1113 V

>member
-1 MSNEPKNKIT
+1 MNNEPKNKIT
-11 GYCVPIRLIYP
+11 GYCVPTRLIYP

-86 SKSAYGVGFN
+86 AKSPYKVGFN

-141 GDIFLLSTVKGIG
+141 GDLFLLSTVKGIG
-154 EKTAEKIIET
+154 EKTAEKIVET

-209 PYELMAL
+209 PYELMTL

-277 KKEIFAEW
+277 KKEVFAEW
-285 LREWTGRVESDE
+285 LKEWTGRVESNE

-311 LKHYRGLEESITEE
+311 LKHYRELEENIAEE

-349 DCEADNGWEYTDEQ
+349 DCEVDNGWEYTDEQ

-368 GFLTNNVEIITAR
+368 GCFENNV
-381 AGCVDRDTEFF
+381 CV
-392 NGEKWKPICEY
+392 
-403 TEGESVLQYNKDGT
+403 
-417 ANLVKPNG
+417 
-425 YIKLPCDNLW
+425 
-435 LTQTKYGIDMCL
+435 
-447 SDEHR
+447 
-452 VIYQNS
+452 
-458 RGNIA
+458 
-463 EHTMMDFKKIHENLV
+463 
-478 SGFGGK
+478 
-484 MFTSFAYDGKGINL
+484 
-498 SDSEIKIMCAVVC
+498 
-511 DGSFYRYEN
+511 
-520 SKRCRFH
+520 
-527 IKKERKKDRLR
+527 
-538 ELFNEAAINYIEK
+538 
-551 KSAAE
+551 
-556 GYTDFYITAPIR
+556 
-568 TKVFTKEWYQCTQH
+568 
-582 QFQIICDNILFWD
+582 
-595 GCVTNGRSR
+595 
-604 FSTNVK
+604 
-610 ENADFVQFA
+610 
-619 FSACGYKATV
+619 
-629 DCKDRVG
+629 
-636 NEYFTCGKLYI
+636 
-647 RKTKEY
+647 
-653 EMSITKRNMVSIGGF
+653 
-668 HRDNPNKTKILPY
+668 
-681 KPTDGLKY
+681 
-689 CFTVPS
+689 
-695 SMWVMRRNGKIL
+695 
-707 ITGNSGKTASVGPIA
+707 ITGKAGVGKSNSVKPIA
-722 RFCEANGLIIA
+722 RFCAANNLLIA

-747 VTKIEGKTIHRL
+747 VTNIEGKTIHRL
-759 LGYSPR
+759 LEYNPKI
-765 GGFSYDKD
+765 GFQRNKEFQLEESV
-773 NQIIENVV
+773 I
-781 IVDELSMNDNEL
+781 IVDEMSMNDNEL
-793 LYRLL
+793 LYQLL
-798 QAIPN
+798 QAISN
-803 GSKVI
+803 GCKVI
-808 MLGDHSQLEPLSN
+808 MLGDIAQLPSLGVGSV
-821 GNFLKDCLDT
+821 FKDLIET
-831 NVVPCYRL
+831 QVVPCYRL

-858 SNGQQIISN
+858 SNGQQIIGN
-867 SEISEIRGELKD
+867 SEVSEIRGELKD
-879 LKIVTYKDADLSRM
+879 LKIVTYKDADLSRV
-893 KFLTEYRTLLRSGV
+893 KFLTEYRTLLRGGV
-907 SANDIIGVVPM
+907 SSNDIIGVVPM

-974 TRAIYERYGF
+974 TRAVYERYGF

-999 FVTDIQ
+999 FVTNIQ
-1005 EDYIVVDFKQQG
+1005 ENYIVVDFKQQG
-1017 EIVIPKA
+1017 EVVIPKA
-1024 YWEYVFLG
+1024 YWEDVLLG

-1098 TWLKELLLKKEVAKN
+1098 TWLKELLQNFRQTHKN
-1113 ET
+1113 A

>member
-1 MSNEPKNKIT
+1 MENQENQNKIT
-11 GYCVPIRLIYP
+11 GYCVPMRLIYP

-86 SKSAYGVGFN
+86 AKSPYKVGFN

-141 GDIFLLSTVKGIG
+141 GDTFLLSTVKGIG

-209 PYELMAL
+209 PYELMTL

-249 TEQAEMEGNSWIYL
+249 TEQAETEGNSWIYL

-285 LREWTGRVESDE
+285 LKEWTGRVKSNE

-311 LKHYRGLEESITEE
+311 LKHYRELEENITEE

-338 KCRYTIEDAIR
+338 KYRYTIEDAIR

-368 GFLTNNVEIITAR
+368 GCFENNV
-381 AGCVDRDTEFF
+381 CV
-392 NGEKWKPICEY
+392 
-403 TEGESVLQYNKDGT
+403 
-417 ANLVKPNG
+417 
-425 YIKLPCDNLW
+425 
-435 LTQTKYGIDMCL
+435 
-447 SDEHR
+447 
-452 VIYQNS
+452 
-458 RGNIA
+458 
-463 EHTMMDFKKIHENLV
+463 
-478 SGFGGK
+478 
-484 MFTSFAYDGKGINL
+484 
-498 SDSEIKIMCAVVC
+498 
-511 DGSFYRYEN
+511 
-520 SKRCRFH
+520 
-527 IKKERKKDRLR
+527 
-538 ELFNEAAINYIEK
+538 
-551 KSAAE
+551 
-556 GYTDFYITAPIR
+556 
-568 TKVFTKEWYQCTQH
+568 
-582 QFQIICDNILFWD
+582 
-595 GCVTNGRSR
+595 
-604 FSTNVK
+604 
-610 ENADFVQFA
+610 
-619 FSACGYKATV
+619 
-629 DCKDRVG
+629 
-636 NEYFTCGKLYI
+636 
-647 RKTKEY
+647 
-653 EMSITKRNMVSIGGF
+653 
-668 HRDNPNKTKILPY
+668 
-681 KPTDGLKY
+681 
-689 CFTVPS
+689 
-695 SMWVMRRNGKIL
+695 
-707 ITGNSGKTASVGPIA
+707 ITGKAGVGKSNSVKPIA
-722 RFCEANGLIIA
+722 RFCAANNLLIA

-747 VTKIEGKTIHRL
+747 VTNIEGKTIHRL
-759 LGYSPR
+759 LEYNPKI
-765 GGFSYDKD
+765 GFQRNKEFQLEESV
-773 NQIIENVV
+773 I
-781 IVDELSMNDNEL
+781 IVDEMSMNDNEL
-793 LYRLL
+793 LYQLL
-798 QAIPN
+798 QAISN
-803 GSKVI
+803 GCKVI
-808 MLGDHSQLEPLSN
+808 MLGDIAQLPSLGVGSV
-821 GNFLKDCLDT
+821 FKDLIET
-831 NVVPCYRL
+831 QVVPCYRL

-858 SNGQQIISN
+858 SNGQQIIGN

-879 LKIVTYKDADLSRM
+879 LKIVTYKDADLSRV
-893 KFLTEYRTLLRSGV
+893 KFLTEYRTLLRSGI
-907 SANDIIGVVPM
+907 SSNDIIGVVPM
-918 KLRGAMSSFALN
+918 KLRGAMSSFSLN

-974 TRAIYERYGF
+974 TRAVYERYGF

-1005 EDYIVVDFKQQG
+1005 ENYIIVNFKQQG

-1024 YWEYVFLG
+1024 YWEDVLLG

-1079 GQINAVKKA
+1079 GQINSVKKA
-1088 TSISRVSVKQ
+1088 TLISRVSVKQ
-1098 TWLKELLLKKEVAKN
+1098 TWLKELLQNFRQTYKN
-1113 ET
+1113 A

>member
-1 MSNEPKNKIT
+1 MNQMENQENQNKIT
-11 GYCVPIRLIYP
+11 GYCVPTRLIYP
-22 KVPIEEFA
+22 KVPIEEFT
-30 PGSWGLLEVDVGQIL
+30 PGSWGILEVDVGQIL

-52 FSKNGWFPTVVF
+52 FSRNGWFPTVAF
-64 KGALPPIDTE
+64 KGVLPPIDTE

-79 EVEMVAD
+79 EIEMVAD
-86 SKSAYGVGFN
+86 AKSPYKIGFN

-102 RVRLTKFEEQK
+102 KVRLTKFEEQK

-141 GDIFLLSTVKGIG
+141 GDLFLLSTVKGIG
-154 EKTAEKIIET
+154 EKTAEKIVET

-234 KDAKFRVRAY
+234 KDAKFRIRAY

-249 TEQAEMEGNSWIYL
+249 TEQAETEGNSWIYL

-277 KKEIFAEW
+277 KKEVFAEW
-285 LREWTGRVESDE
+285 LKEWTGRIESDE

-311 LKHYRGLEESITEE
+311 LKYYREFEENIAEE

-381 AGCVDRDTEFF
+381 AG
-392 NGEKWKPICEY
+392 
-403 TEGESVLQYNKDGT
+403 
-417 ANLVKPNG
+417 
-425 YIKLPCDNLW
+425 
-435 LTQTKYGIDMCL
+435 
-447 SDEHR
+447 
-452 VIYQNS
+452 
-458 RGNIA
+458 
-463 EHTMMDFKKIHENLV
+463 
-478 SGFGGK
+478 
-484 MFTSFAYDGKGINL
+484 
-498 SDSEIKIMCAVVC
+498 
-511 DGSFYRYEN
+511 
-520 SKRCRFH
+520 
-527 IKKERKKDRLR
+527 
-538 ELFNEAAINYIEK
+538 
-551 KSAAE
+551 
-556 GYTDFYITAPIR
+556 
-568 TKVFTKEWYQCTQH
+568 
-582 QFQIICDNILFWD
+582 
-595 GCVTNGRSR
+595 
-604 FSTNVK
+604 
-610 ENADFVQFA
+610 
-619 FSACGYKATV
+619 
-629 DCKDRVG
+629 
-636 NEYFTCGKLYI
+636 
-647 RKTKEY
+647 
-653 EMSITKRNMVSIGGF
+653 
-668 HRDNPNKTKILPY
+668 
-681 KPTDGLKY
+681 
-689 CFTVPS
+689 
-695 SMWVMRRNGKIL
+695 
-707 ITGNSGKTASVGPIA
+707 SGKTASVGPIA
-722 RFCEANGLIIA
+722 RFCEANGLILA

-765 GGFSYDKD
+765 GGFSHNKD
-773 NQIIENVV
+773 NQIIEDVI

-831 NVVPCYRL
+831 NAVPCYRL

-858 SNGQQIISN
+858 SNGQQIIGN

-879 LKIVTYKDADLSRM
+879 LKIVAYKDGDLSRV
-893 KFLTEYRTLLRSGV
+893 KFLTEYRTLLQSGV
-907 SANDIIGVVPM
+907 SSNDIIGVVPM

-939 DEHLPSIKLAAD
+939 DPNLPKITLAAD

-958 RLGDRVIN
+958 KLGDRVIN

-974 TRAIYERYGF
+974 TRAVYERYGF

-999 FVTDIQ
+999 FVTDIK
-1005 EDYIVVDFKQQG
+1005 EDYIIVDFKQQG
-1017 EIVIPKA
+1017 EVVIPKA
-1024 YWEYVFLG
+1024 YWEDVLLG

-1044 SPYVVVG
+1044 SPYVIVG

-1098 TWLKELLLKKEVAKN
+1098 TWLKELLQNSQKLNKN
-1113 ET
+1113 A

>member
-1 MSNEPKNKIT
+1 MENQENQNKIT
-11 GYCVPIRLIYP
+11 GYCVPTRLLYP

-86 SKSAYGVGFN
+86 AKSPYKVGFN

-154 EKTAEKIIET
+154 NKTAQKIIEI
-164 YNRTKKDA
+164 YNHSKTDI

-191 LQQRYLSTDTIIA
+191 LQEKFHSTDTIIA

-209 PYELMAL
+209 PYELMSI

-225 ALALKGGMA
+225 SLALKGGMA
-234 KDAKFRVRAY
+234 RDAKFRIRAY
-244 VTHFL
+244 VIHFL
-249 TEQAEMEGNSWIYL
+249 TEQAETEGNSWIYL
-263 RDLLHGVVEFVPSI
+263 RDLLHGVVEFAPSI
-277 KKEIFAEW
+277 KKEAFAEW
-285 LREWTGRVESDE
+285 LKEWTGRVESDE
-297 PEFLYYDEEQKRIG
+297 PEFLYYDEERRRIG
-311 LKHYRGLEESITEE
+311 LKRYRELEENITEE
-325 IFRLLDAPKKNLS
+325 FFRLLDAPKKSLS
-338 KCRYTIEDAIR
+338 KCHYTIEDAIR

-368 GFLTNNVEIITAR
+368 GCFENNV
-381 AGCVDRDTEFF
+381 CV
-392 NGEKWKPICEY
+392 
-403 TEGESVLQYNKDGT
+403 
-417 ANLVKPNG
+417 
-425 YIKLPCDNLW
+425 
-435 LTQTKYGIDMCL
+435 
-447 SDEHR
+447 
-452 VIYQNS
+452 
-458 RGNIA
+458 
-463 EHTMMDFKKIHENLV
+463 
-478 SGFGGK
+478 
-484 MFTSFAYDGKGINL
+484 
-498 SDSEIKIMCAVVC
+498 
-511 DGSFYRYEN
+511 
-520 SKRCRFH
+520 
-527 IKKERKKDRLR
+527 
-538 ELFNEAAINYIEK
+538 
-551 KSAAE
+551 
-556 GYTDFYITAPIR
+556 
-568 TKVFTKEWYQCTQH
+568 
-582 QFQIICDNILFWD
+582 
-595 GCVTNGRSR
+595 
-604 FSTNVK
+604 
-610 ENADFVQFA
+610 
-619 FSACGYKATV
+619 
-629 DCKDRVG
+629 
-636 NEYFTCGKLYI
+636 
-647 RKTKEY
+647 
-653 EMSITKRNMVSIGGF
+653 
-668 HRDNPNKTKILPY
+668 
-681 KPTDGLKY
+681 
-689 CFTVPS
+689 
-695 SMWVMRRNGKIL
+695 
-707 ITGNSGKTASVGPIA
+707 ITGKAGVGKSNSVKPIA
-722 RFCEANGLIIA
+722 RFCAANNLLIA

-747 VTKIEGKTIHRL
+747 VTNIEGKTIHRL
-759 LGYSPR
+759 LEYNPKI
-765 GGFSYDKD
+765 GFQRSKEF
-773 NQIIENVV
+773 QLEENVI
-781 IVDELSMNDNEL
+781 IVDEMSMNDNEL
-793 LYRLL
+793 LYQLL
-798 QAIPN
+798 QAVSN
-803 GSKVI
+803 GCKVI
-808 MLGDHSQLEPLSN
+808 MLGDIAQLPSLGVGSV
-821 GNFLKDCLDT
+821 FKDLIET
-831 NVVPCYRL
+831 QVVPCYRL

-858 SNGQQIISN
+858 SDGQQIIGN
-867 SEISEIRGELKD
+867 SEISETRGELKD
-879 LKIVTYKDADLSRM
+879 LKIVTYKDADLSRV
-893 KFLTEYRTLLRSGV
+893 KFLTEYRTLLQSGI
-907 SANDIIGVVPM
+907 SSNDIIGVVPM

-939 DEHLPSIKLAAD
+939 DPNLPKITLAAD

-958 RLGDRVIN
+958 KLGDRVIN

-1005 EDYIVVDFKQQG
+1005 ENYIVVDFKQQG
-1017 EIVIPKA
+1017 EVVIPKA
-1024 YWEYVFLG
+1024 YWEDVLLG

-1065 YTALTR
+1065 YTAITR

-1079 GQINAVKKA
+1079 GQINAIKKA

-1098 TWLKELLLKKEVAKN
+1098 TWLKELLQNFRQTHKN
-1113 ET
+1113 A

>member
-11 GYCVPIRLIYP
+11 GYCMPTRLIYP
-22 KVPIEEFA
+22 KVPIEEFV

-86 SKSAYGVGFN
+86 AKSAYGIGFN

-102 RVRLTKFEEQK
+102 KVRLTKFEEQK

-141 GDIFLLSTVKGIG
+141 GDLFLLSTVKGIG

-225 ALALKGGMA
+225 SLALKGGMA

-249 TEQAEMEGNSWIYL
+249 TEQAETEGNSWIDL

-285 LREWTGRVESDE
+285 LKEWTGRVESDE

-311 LKHYRGLEESITEE
+311 LKHYRELEENIAEE

-338 KCRYTIEDAIR
+338 RCRYTIEDAIR

-381 AGCVDRDTEFF
+381 AG
-392 NGEKWKPICEY
+392 
-403 TEGESVLQYNKDGT
+403 
-417 ANLVKPNG
+417 
-425 YIKLPCDNLW
+425 
-435 LTQTKYGIDMCL
+435 
-447 SDEHR
+447 
-452 VIYQNS
+452 
-458 RGNIA
+458 
-463 EHTMMDFKKIHENLV
+463 
-478 SGFGGK
+478 
-484 MFTSFAYDGKGINL
+484 
-498 SDSEIKIMCAVVC
+498 
-511 DGSFYRYEN
+511 
-520 SKRCRFH
+520 
-527 IKKERKKDRLR
+527 
-538 ELFNEAAINYIEK
+538 
-551 KSAAE
+551 
-556 GYTDFYITAPIR
+556 
-568 TKVFTKEWYQCTQH
+568 
-582 QFQIICDNILFWD
+582 
-595 GCVTNGRSR
+595 
-604 FSTNVK
+604 
-610 ENADFVQFA
+610 
-619 FSACGYKATV
+619 
-629 DCKDRVG
+629 
-636 NEYFTCGKLYI
+636 
-647 RKTKEY
+647 
-653 EMSITKRNMVSIGGF
+653 
-668 HRDNPNKTKILPY
+668 
-681 KPTDGLKY
+681 
-689 CFTVPS
+689 
-695 SMWVMRRNGKIL
+695 
-707 ITGNSGKTASVGPIA
+707 SGKTASVGPIA

-765 GGFSYDKD
+765 DGFSHDKD
-773 NQIIENVV
+773 NQIIEDVV

-808 MLGDHSQLEPLSN
+808 MLGDYSQLEPLSN

-831 NVVPCYRL
+831 NAVPCYRL

-858 SNGQQIISN
+858 SNGQQIIGN

-879 LKIVTYKDADLSRM
+879 LKIVAYKDGDLSRV
-893 KFLTEYRTLLRSGV
+893 KFLTEYRTLLQSGV
-907 SANDIIGVVPM
+907 SSNDIIGVVPM

-930 NDVQKFVNP
+930 NDVQRFVNP
-939 DEHLPSIKLAAD
+939 DPNLPKITLEAD

-958 RLGDRVIN
+958 KLGDRVIN

-974 TRAIYERYGF
+974 TRAVYERFGF

-999 FVTDIQ
+999 FVTDIK

-1024 YWEYVFLG
+1024 YWEDVLLG

-1056 YMLLSREML
+1056 YTLLSRELL
-1065 YTALTR
+1065 YTQLTR

-1079 GQINAVKKA
+1079 GQINAIKKA
-1088 TSISRVSVKQ
+1088 ISISRVSIKQ
-1098 TWLKELLLKKEVAKN
+1098 TWLKELLQNHV
-1113 ET
+1113 

>member
-1 MSNEPKNKIT
+1 MENQENQNKIT
-11 GYCVPIRLIYP
+11 GYCVPTRLIYP
-22 KVPIEEFA
+22 KVPIEEFI

-86 SKSAYGVGFN
+86 AKSPYKVGFN
-96 ILFMTQ
+96 VLFMTQ

-141 GDIFLLSTVKGIG
+141 GDLFLLSTVKGIG
-154 EKTAEKIIET
+154 EKTAEKIVET
-164 YNRTKKDA
+164 YNHTKKDA
-172 NAFLV
+172 NAFLI

-234 KDAKFRVRAY
+234 KDAKFRIRAY

-263 RDLLHGVVEFVPSI
+263 RDLLHGVVEFIPSI
-277 KKEIFAEW
+277 KKETFAEW
-285 LREWTGRVESDE
+285 LKEWTGRVKSDE

-311 LKHYRGLEESITEE
+311 LKHYRELEENITEE
-325 IFRLLDAPKKNLS
+325 IFRLLDAPKKTLS

-381 AGCVDRDTEFF
+381 AG
-392 NGEKWKPICEY
+392 
-403 TEGESVLQYNKDGT
+403 
-417 ANLVKPNG
+417 
-425 YIKLPCDNLW
+425 
-435 LTQTKYGIDMCL
+435 
-447 SDEHR
+447 
-452 VIYQNS
+452 
-458 RGNIA
+458 
-463 EHTMMDFKKIHENLV
+463 
-478 SGFGGK
+478 
-484 MFTSFAYDGKGINL
+484 
-498 SDSEIKIMCAVVC
+498 
-511 DGSFYRYEN
+511 
-520 SKRCRFH
+520 
-527 IKKERKKDRLR
+527 
-538 ELFNEAAINYIEK
+538 
-551 KSAAE
+551 
-556 GYTDFYITAPIR
+556 
-568 TKVFTKEWYQCTQH
+568 
-582 QFQIICDNILFWD
+582 
-595 GCVTNGRSR
+595 
-604 FSTNVK
+604 
-610 ENADFVQFA
+610 
-619 FSACGYKATV
+619 
-629 DCKDRVG
+629 
-636 NEYFTCGKLYI
+636 
-647 RKTKEY
+647 
-653 EMSITKRNMVSIGGF
+653 
-668 HRDNPNKTKILPY
+668 
-681 KPTDGLKY
+681 
-689 CFTVPS
+689 
-695 SMWVMRRNGKIL
+695 
-707 ITGNSGKTASVGPIA
+707 SGKTASVGPIA

-765 GGFSYDKD
+765 GGFSHDKD
-773 NQIIENVV
+773 NQIIEDVV

-808 MLGDHSQLEPLSN
+808 MLGDYSQLEPLSN

-831 NVVPCYRL
+831 NAVPCYRL

-858 SNGQQIISN
+858 SNGQQIIGN

-879 LKIVTYKDADLSRM
+879 LKIVTYKDADLSRV
-893 KFLTEYRTLLRSGV
+893 KFLTEYRTLLQSGV
-907 SANDIIGVVPM
+907 SSNDIIGVVPM

-939 DEHLPSIKLAAD
+939 DSNLPKITLAAD

-958 RLGDRVIN
+958 KLGDRVIN

-974 TRAIYERYGF
+974 TRVIYERYGF
-984 DKDNPVEPIYNGNLG
+984 NKDNPVEPIYNGNLG
-999 FVTDIQ
+999 FVTDIK
-1005 EDYIVVDFKQQG
+1005 EDHIVVDFKQQG
-1017 EIVIPKA
+1017 EVVIPKA
-1024 YWEYVFLG
+1024 YWEDVLLG

-1098 TWLKELLLKKEVAKN
+1098 TWLKELLQKRR
-1113 ET
+1113 

>member
-1 MSNEPKNKIT
+1 MEKDEIKNKIT
-11 GYCVPIRLIYP
+11 GYCVPVKLFYP
-22 KVPIEEFA
+22 KETSFQDFVPGTF
-30 PGSWGLLEVDVGQIL
+30 GIL
-45 QGSFPAG
+45 QVDISKVIEGNLPAG
-52 FSKNGWFPTVVF
+52 FSQNGWFSTISI
-64 KGALPPIDTE
+64 KGILPPLE
-74 KTYYF
+74 KDENYYF
-79 EVEMVAD
+79 EIEMVKD
-86 SKSAYGVGFN
+86 SRSPYGIGFN
-96 ILFMTQ
+96 VLTMNKK
-102 RVRLTKFEEQK
+102 VRLTRLAEQK
-113 LFLESILTEHQIDIL
+113 LFLESILTEHQIDLL
-128 YEELIDPFEAIDS
+128 YKNLIDPFEAIDD
-141 GDIFLLSTVKGIG
+141 GDILYISTVKGIG
-154 EKTAEKIIET
+154 EQTARKIVET
-164 YNRTKKDA
+164 YNKAKNDIG
-172 NAFLV
+172 AFTI

-191 LQQRYLSTDTIIA
+191 LQEKFHSTDTIIV

-249 TEQAEMEGNSWIYL
+249 TEQAETEGNSWIYL

-285 LREWTGRVESDE
+285 LKEWTGRVESDE

-311 LKHYRGLEESITEE
+311 LKHYRELEENIAEE

-338 KCRYTIEDAIR
+338 RCRYTIEDAIR

-368 GFLTNNVEIITAR
+368 GFLTNNVEIITAK
-381 AGCVDRDTEFF
+381 AG
-392 NGEKWKPICEY
+392 
-403 TEGESVLQYNKDGT
+403 
-417 ANLVKPNG
+417 
-425 YIKLPCDNLW
+425 
-435 LTQTKYGIDMCL
+435 
-447 SDEHR
+447 
-452 VIYQNS
+452 
-458 RGNIA
+458 
-463 EHTMMDFKKIHENLV
+463 
-478 SGFGGK
+478 
-484 MFTSFAYDGKGINL
+484 
-498 SDSEIKIMCAVVC
+498 
-511 DGSFYRYEN
+511 
-520 SKRCRFH
+520 
-527 IKKERKKDRLR
+527 
-538 ELFNEAAINYIEK
+538 
-551 KSAAE
+551 
-556 GYTDFYITAPIR
+556 
-568 TKVFTKEWYQCTQH
+568 
-582 QFQIICDNILFWD
+582 
-595 GCVTNGRSR
+595 
-604 FSTNVK
+604 
-610 ENADFVQFA
+610 
-619 FSACGYKATV
+619 
-629 DCKDRVG
+629 
-636 NEYFTCGKLYI
+636 
-647 RKTKEY
+647 
-653 EMSITKRNMVSIGGF
+653 
-668 HRDNPNKTKILPY
+668 
-681 KPTDGLKY
+681 
-689 CFTVPS
+689 
-695 SMWVMRRNGKIL
+695 
-707 ITGNSGKTASVGPIA
+707 SGKTASVGPIA

-773 NQIIENVV
+773 NQIIEDVV

-858 SNGQQIISN
+858 SNGQQIIGN

-879 LKIVTYKDADLSRM
+879 LKIVAYKDGDLSRV
-893 KFLTEYRTLLRSGV
+893 KFLTEYRTLLQSGV
-907 SANDIIGVVPM
+907 SSNDIIGVVPM

-930 NDVQKFVNP
+930 NDVQRFVNP
-939 DEHLPSIKLAAD
+939 DPNPPKITLEAD

-958 RLGDRVIN
+958 KLGDRVIN

-974 TRAIYERYGF
+974 TRAVYEKFGF

-999 FVTDIQ
+999 FVTDIK

-1024 YWEYVFLG
+1024 YWEDVLLG

-1056 YMLLSREML
+1056 YTLLSRELL
-1065 YTALTR
+1065 YTQLTR

-1079 GQINAVKKA
+1079 GQINAIKKA
-1088 TSISRVSVKQ
+1088 ISISRVSIKQ
-1098 TWLKELLLKKEVAKN
+1098 TWLKELLQNHV
-1113 ET
+1113 

>member
-1 MSNEPKNKIT
+1 MSNELKNKIT

-22 KVPIEEFA
+22 KVPIEEFT
-30 PGSWGLLEVDVGQIL
+30 PGSWGILEVDVGQIL

-52 FSKNGWFPTVVF
+52 FSKNGWFPTVAF

-79 EVEMVAD
+79 EIEMVAD
-86 SKSAYGVGFN
+86 AKSPYKIGFN

-102 RVRLTKFEEQK
+102 KVRLTKFEEQK

-128 YEELIDPFEAIDS
+128 YKELIDPFEAIDS
-141 GDIFLLSTVKGIG
+141 GDTFLLSTVKGIG
-154 EKTAEKIIET
+154 EKTAEKIVET

-234 KDAKFRVRAY
+234 KDAKFRIRAY

-249 TEQAEMEGNSWIYL
+249 TEQAETEGNSWIYL

-277 KKEIFAEW
+277 KKEVFAEW
-285 LREWTGRVESDE
+285 LKEWTGRVESDE

-311 LKHYRGLEESITEE
+311 LKYYRELEENIAEE

-381 AGCVDRDTEFF
+381 AG
-392 NGEKWKPICEY
+392 
-403 TEGESVLQYNKDGT
+403 
-417 ANLVKPNG
+417 
-425 YIKLPCDNLW
+425 
-435 LTQTKYGIDMCL
+435 
-447 SDEHR
+447 
-452 VIYQNS
+452 
-458 RGNIA
+458 
-463 EHTMMDFKKIHENLV
+463 
-478 SGFGGK
+478 
-484 MFTSFAYDGKGINL
+484 
-498 SDSEIKIMCAVVC
+498 
-511 DGSFYRYEN
+511 
-520 SKRCRFH
+520 
-527 IKKERKKDRLR
+527 
-538 ELFNEAAINYIEK
+538 
-551 KSAAE
+551 
-556 GYTDFYITAPIR
+556 
-568 TKVFTKEWYQCTQH
+568 
-582 QFQIICDNILFWD
+582 
-595 GCVTNGRSR
+595 
-604 FSTNVK
+604 
-610 ENADFVQFA
+610 
-619 FSACGYKATV
+619 
-629 DCKDRVG
+629 
-636 NEYFTCGKLYI
+636 
-647 RKTKEY
+647 
-653 EMSITKRNMVSIGGF
+653 
-668 HRDNPNKTKILPY
+668 
-681 KPTDGLKY
+681 
-689 CFTVPS
+689 
-695 SMWVMRRNGKIL
+695 
-707 ITGNSGKTASVGPIA
+707 SGKTASVGPIA
-722 RFCEANGLIIA
+722 RFCEANGLILA

-765 GGFSYDKD
+765 GGFSHNKD
-773 NQIIENVV
+773 NQIIEDVV

-803 GSKVI
+803 GNKVI

-831 NVVPCYRL
+831 NAVPCYRL

-858 SNGQQIISN
+858 SNGQQIIGN
-867 SEISEIRGELKD
+867 AEISEIRGELKD
-879 LKIVTYKDADLSRM
+879 LKIVTYKDGDLSRV
-893 KFLTEYRTLLRSGV
+893 KFLTEYRTLLQSGV
-907 SANDIIGVVPM
+907 SSNDIIGVVPM

-939 DEHLPSIKLAAD
+939 DPNLPKITLAAD

-958 RLGDRVIN
+958 KLGDRVIN

-974 TRAIYERYGF
+974 TRAVYERYGF

-999 FVTDIQ
+999 FVTDIK

-1017 EIVIPKA
+1017 EVVIPKA
-1024 YWEYVFLG
+1024 YWEDVLLG

-1044 SPYVVVG
+1044 SPYVIVG

-1098 TWLKELLLKKEVAKN
+1098 TWLKELLQNSQKLNKN
-1113 ET
+1113 V

>member
-1 MSNEPKNKIT
+1 MENQENQNKIT
-11 GYCVPIRLIYP
+11 GYCVPTRLIYP
-22 KVPIEEFA
+22 KVPIEEFV
-30 PGSWGLLEVDVGQIL
+30 PGSWGILEVDVGQIL

-52 FSKNGWFPTVVF
+52 FSRNGWFPTVAF
-64 KGALPPIDTE
+64 KGVLPPIDTE

-79 EVEMVAD
+79 EIEMVAD
-86 SKSAYGVGFN
+86 AKSPYKIGFN

-102 RVRLTKFEEQK
+102 KVRLTKFEEQK

-141 GDIFLLSTVKGIG
+141 GDLFLLSTVKGIG

-164 YNRTKKDA
+164 YNHTKKDA

-234 KDAKFRVRAY
+234 KDAKFRIRAY

-249 TEQAEMEGNSWIYL
+249 TEQAETEGNSWIYL

-277 KKEIFAEW
+277 KKEVFAEW
-285 LREWTGRVESDE
+285 LKEWTGRVESDE

-311 LKHYRGLEESITEE
+311 LKYYRELEENIAEE

-381 AGCVDRDTEFF
+381 AG
-392 NGEKWKPICEY
+392 
-403 TEGESVLQYNKDGT
+403 
-417 ANLVKPNG
+417 
-425 YIKLPCDNLW
+425 
-435 LTQTKYGIDMCL
+435 
-447 SDEHR
+447 
-452 VIYQNS
+452 
-458 RGNIA
+458 
-463 EHTMMDFKKIHENLV
+463 
-478 SGFGGK
+478 
-484 MFTSFAYDGKGINL
+484 
-498 SDSEIKIMCAVVC
+498 
-511 DGSFYRYEN
+511 
-520 SKRCRFH
+520 
-527 IKKERKKDRLR
+527 
-538 ELFNEAAINYIEK
+538 
-551 KSAAE
+551 
-556 GYTDFYITAPIR
+556 
-568 TKVFTKEWYQCTQH
+568 
-582 QFQIICDNILFWD
+582 
-595 GCVTNGRSR
+595 
-604 FSTNVK
+604 
-610 ENADFVQFA
+610 
-619 FSACGYKATV
+619 
-629 DCKDRVG
+629 
-636 NEYFTCGKLYI
+636 
-647 RKTKEY
+647 
-653 EMSITKRNMVSIGGF
+653 
-668 HRDNPNKTKILPY
+668 
-681 KPTDGLKY
+681 
-689 CFTVPS
+689 
-695 SMWVMRRNGKIL
+695 
-707 ITGNSGKTASVGPIA
+707 SGKTASVGPIA

-765 GGFSYDKD
+765 GGFSHNKD
-773 NQIIENVV
+773 NQIIEDVI

-831 NVVPCYRL
+831 NAVPCYRL

-858 SNGQQIISN
+858 SNGQQIIGN

-879 LKIVTYKDADLSRM
+879 LKIVAYKDGDLSRV
-893 KFLTEYRTLLRSGV
+893 KFLTEYRTLLQGGV
-907 SANDIIGVVPM
+907 SSNDIIGVVPM

-939 DEHLPSIKLAAD
+939 DPNLPKITLAAD

-958 RLGDRVIN
+958 KLGDRVIN

-974 TRAIYERYGF
+974 TRAVYERYGF

-999 FVTDIQ
+999 FVTDIK

-1017 EIVIPKA
+1017 EVVIPKA
-1024 YWEYVFLG
+1024 YWEDVLLG

-1044 SPYVVVG
+1044 SPYVIVG

-1098 TWLKELLLKKEVAKN
+1098 TWLKELLQNSQKLHKN
-1113 ET
+1113 A

>member
-11 GYCVPIRLIYP
+11 GYCIPTRLIYP
-22 KVPIEEFA
+22 KVPIEEFT
-30 PGSWGLLEVDVGQIL
+30 PGSWGLLEVNVGQTL

-86 SKSAYGVGFN
+86 AKSPYKVGFN
-96 ILFMTQ
+96 VLFMTQ

-141 GDIFLLSTVKGIG
+141 GDLFLLSTVKGIG
-154 EKTAEKIIET
+154 EKTAEKIVET

-234 KDAKFRVRAY
+234 KDAKFRIRAY

-249 TEQAEMEGNSWIYL
+249 TDQVEMEGNSWIYL

-285 LREWTGRVESDE
+285 LKEWTGRVESDE

-311 LKHYRGLEESITEE
+311 LKHYRELEENITEE
-325 IFRLLDAPKKNLS
+325 IFRLLAAPKKNLS

-368 GFLTNNVEIITAR
+368 GFLTNNVEIITAK
-381 AGCVDRDTEFF
+381 AG
-392 NGEKWKPICEY
+392 
-403 TEGESVLQYNKDGT
+403 
-417 ANLVKPNG
+417 
-425 YIKLPCDNLW
+425 
-435 LTQTKYGIDMCL
+435 
-447 SDEHR
+447 
-452 VIYQNS
+452 
-458 RGNIA
+458 
-463 EHTMMDFKKIHENLV
+463 
-478 SGFGGK
+478 
-484 MFTSFAYDGKGINL
+484 
-498 SDSEIKIMCAVVC
+498 
-511 DGSFYRYEN
+511 
-520 SKRCRFH
+520 
-527 IKKERKKDRLR
+527 
-538 ELFNEAAINYIEK
+538 
-551 KSAAE
+551 
-556 GYTDFYITAPIR
+556 
-568 TKVFTKEWYQCTQH
+568 
-582 QFQIICDNILFWD
+582 
-595 GCVTNGRSR
+595 
-604 FSTNVK
+604 
-610 ENADFVQFA
+610 
-619 FSACGYKATV
+619 
-629 DCKDRVG
+629 
-636 NEYFTCGKLYI
+636 
-647 RKTKEY
+647 
-653 EMSITKRNMVSIGGF
+653 
-668 HRDNPNKTKILPY
+668 
-681 KPTDGLKY
+681 
-689 CFTVPS
+689 
-695 SMWVMRRNGKIL
+695 
-707 ITGNSGKTASVGPIA
+707 SGKTASVGPIA

-765 GGFSYDKD
+765 GGFSHDKD
-773 NQIIENVV
+773 NQIIEDVV

-793 LYRLL
+793 LYQLL

-808 MLGDHSQLEPLSN
+808 MLGDYSQLEPLSN

-831 NVVPCYRL
+831 NAVPCYRL

-879 LKIVTYKDADLSRM
+879 LKIVTYKDADLSRV
-893 KFLTEYRTLLRSGV
+893 KFLTEYRTLLQSGV
-907 SANDIIGVVPM
+907 SSNDIIGVVPM

-939 DEHLPSIKLAAD
+939 DPNLPKITLAAD

-958 RLGDRVIN
+958 KLGDRVIN

-984 DKDNPVEPIYNGNLG
+984 NKDNPVEPIYNGNLG
-999 FVTDIQ
+999 FVTDIK
-1005 EDYIVVDFKQQG
+1005 EDHIVVDFKQQG
-1017 EIVIPKA
+1017 EIAIPKA
-1024 YWEYVFLG
+1024 YWEDVLLG

-1098 TWLKELLLKKEVAKN
+1098 TWLKELLQKRR
-1113 ET
+1113 

>member
-1 MSNEPKNKIT
+1 MSDEPKNKIT

-22 KVPIEEFA
+22 KVSIDEFA

-86 SKSAYGVGFN
+86 TKSAYGVGFN

-141 GDIFLLSTVKGIG
+141 GDTFLLSTVKGIG

-285 LREWTGRVESDE
+285 LKEWTGRIKSNE

-311 LKHYRGLEESITEE
+311 LKHYRELEENITEE

-349 DCEADNGWEYTDEQ
+349 DCETDNGWEYTDEQ

-368 GFLTNNVEIITAR
+368 GCFENNV
-381 AGCVDRDTEFF
+381 CV
-392 NGEKWKPICEY
+392 
-403 TEGESVLQYNKDGT
+403 
-417 ANLVKPNG
+417 
-425 YIKLPCDNLW
+425 
-435 LTQTKYGIDMCL
+435 
-447 SDEHR
+447 
-452 VIYQNS
+452 
-458 RGNIA
+458 
-463 EHTMMDFKKIHENLV
+463 
-478 SGFGGK
+478 
-484 MFTSFAYDGKGINL
+484 
-498 SDSEIKIMCAVVC
+498 
-511 DGSFYRYEN
+511 
-520 SKRCRFH
+520 
-527 IKKERKKDRLR
+527 
-538 ELFNEAAINYIEK
+538 
-551 KSAAE
+551 
-556 GYTDFYITAPIR
+556 
-568 TKVFTKEWYQCTQH
+568 
-582 QFQIICDNILFWD
+582 
-595 GCVTNGRSR
+595 
-604 FSTNVK
+604 
-610 ENADFVQFA
+610 
-619 FSACGYKATV
+619 
-629 DCKDRVG
+629 
-636 NEYFTCGKLYI
+636 
-647 RKTKEY
+647 
-653 EMSITKRNMVSIGGF
+653 
-668 HRDNPNKTKILPY
+668 
-681 KPTDGLKY
+681 
-689 CFTVPS
+689 
-695 SMWVMRRNGKIL
+695 
-707 ITGNSGKTASVGPIA
+707 ITGKAGVGKSNSVKPIA
-722 RFCEANGLIIA
+722 RFCAANNLLIA

-747 VTKIEGKTIHRL
+747 VTNIEGKTIHRL
-759 LGYSPR
+759 LEYNPKI
-765 GGFSYDKD
+765 GFQRNKEFQLEESV
-773 NQIIENVV
+773 I
-781 IVDELSMNDNEL
+781 IVDEMSMNDNEL
-793 LYRLL
+793 LYQLL
-798 QAIPN
+798 QAISN
-803 GSKVI
+803 GCKVI
-808 MLGDHSQLEPLSN
+808 MLGDIAQLPSLGVGSV
-821 GNFLKDCLDT
+821 FKDLIET
-831 NVVPCYRL
+831 QVVPCYRL

-858 SNGQQIISN
+858 SNGQQIIGN

-879 LKIVTYKDADLSRM
+879 LKIVAYKDTDLSRV
-893 KFLTEYRTLLRSGV
+893 KFLTEYRTLLRSGI
-907 SANDIIGVVPM
+907 SSNDIIGVVPM

-974 TRAIYERYGF
+974 TRAVYERYGF

-1005 EDYIVVDFKQQG
+1005 ENYIVVDFKQQG
-1017 EIVIPKA
+1017 EVVIPKA
-1024 YWEYVFLG
+1024 YWEDVLLG

-1098 TWLKELLLKKEVAKN
+1098 TWLKELLLKKGGENK
-1113 ET
+1113 

>member
-1 MSNEPKNKIT
+1 MNQMENQENQNKIT
-11 GYCVPIRLIYP
+11 GYCMPTRLIYP
-22 KVPIEEFA
+22 KVPIEELV

-86 SKSAYGVGFN
+86 AKSAYGVGFN

-141 GDIFLLSTVKGIG
+141 GDLFLLSTVKGIG
-154 EKTAEKIIET
+154 KKTAEKIVET

-249 TEQAEMEGNSWIYL
+249 TEQAETEGNSWIYL
-263 RDLLHGVVEFVPSI
+263 RDLLHRVVEFVPSI
-277 KKEIFAEW
+277 KKEVFAEW
-285 LREWTGRVESDE
+285 LKEWTGRVESDE

-311 LKHYRGLEESITEE
+311 LKHYRELEENIAEE
-325 IFRLLDAPKKNLS
+325 IFRLLDAPKKNFS

-368 GFLTNNVEIITAR
+368 G
-381 AGCVDRDTEFF
+381 
-392 NGEKWKPICEY
+392 
-403 TEGESVLQYNKDGT
+403 
-417 ANLVKPNG
+417 
-425 YIKLPCDNLW
+425 
-435 LTQTKYGIDMCL
+435 CL
-447 SDEHR
+447 E
-452 VIYQNS
+452 N
-458 RGNIA
+458 NIA
-463 EHTMMDFKKIHENLV
+463 ILT
-478 SGFGGK
+478 GRGG
-484 MFTSFAYDGKGINL
+484 
-498 SDSEIKIMCAVVC
+498 
-511 DGSFYRYEN
+511 
-520 SKRCRFH
+520 
-527 IKKERKKDRLR
+527 
-538 ELFNEAAINYIEK
+538 
-551 KSAAE
+551 
-556 GYTDFYITAPIR
+556 
-568 TKVFTKEWYQCTQH
+568 
-582 QFQIICDNILFWD
+582 
-595 GCVTNGRSR
+595 
-604 FSTNVK
+604 
-610 ENADFVQFA
+610 
-619 FSACGYKATV
+619 
-629 DCKDRVG
+629 
-636 NEYFTCGKLYI
+636 CGKSTTM
-647 RKTKEY
+647 K
-653 EMSITKRNMVSIGGF
+653 
-668 HRDNPNKTKILPY
+668 
-681 KPTDGLKY
+681 
-689 CFTVPS
+689 
-695 SMWVMRRNGKIL
+695 
-707 ITGNSGKTASVGPIA
+707 PIA
-722 RFCEANGLIIA
+722 RFCEANGLMIA

-747 VTKIEGKTIHRL
+747 ITNIEGKTIHRL

-765 GGFSYDKD
+765 DGFSHDKD
-773 NQIIENVV
+773 NQIIEDVV

-808 MLGDHSQLEPLSN
+808 MLGDYSQLEPLSN

-831 NVVPCYRL
+831 NAVPCYRL

-858 SNGQQIISN
+858 SNGQQIIGN

-879 LKIVTYKDADLSRM
+879 LKIVAYKDADLSRV
-893 KFLTEYRTLLRSGV
+893 KFLTEYRTLLQSGV
-907 SANDIIGVVPM
+907 SSNDIIGVVPM

-930 NDVQKFVNP
+930 NDVQKLVNP
-939 DEHLPSIKLAAD
+939 DPNLPKITLAAD

-958 RLGDRVIN
+958 KLGDRVIN

-974 TRAIYERYGF
+974 TRAVYERYGF

-1005 EDYIVVDFKQQG
+1005 ENYIVVDFKQQG

-1024 YWEYVFLG
+1024 YWEDVLLG

-1044 SPYVVVG
+1044 SPYVIVG

-1071 SKKYCVLV
+1071 SKKHCVLV

-1098 TWLKELLLKKEVAKN
+1098 TWLKELLQKGG
-1113 ET
+1113 

>member
-11 GYCVPIRLIYP
+11 GYCVPTRLIYP
-22 KVPIEEFA
+22 KVPIEEFV
-30 PGSWGLLEVDVGQIL
+30 PGSWGLLEVDVGQTL

-86 SKSAYGVGFN
+86 VKSPYKVGFN

-141 GDIFLLSTVKGIG
+141 GDLFLLSTVKGIG
-154 EKTAEKIIET
+154 EKTAQKIIET

-191 LQQRYLSTDTIIA
+191 LQEKYQSTDTIIA

-225 ALALKGGMA
+225 TLALKGGMA
-234 KDAKFRVRAY
+234 KDAKFRIRAY

-249 TEQAEMEGNSWIYL
+249 TEQAETEGNSWIYL

-277 KKEIFAEW
+277 KKETFAAW
-285 LREWTGRVESDE
+285 LKEWTGRVESAE
-297 PEFLYYDEEQKRIG
+297 PEFLYYDEKQKRIG
-311 LKHYRGLEESITEE
+311 LKHYRELEENITEE

-349 DCEADNGWEYTDEQ
+349 DCETDNGWEYTDEQ

-381 AGCVDRDTEFF
+381 AG
-392 NGEKWKPICEY
+392 
-403 TEGESVLQYNKDGT
+403 
-417 ANLVKPNG
+417 
-425 YIKLPCDNLW
+425 
-435 LTQTKYGIDMCL
+435 
-447 SDEHR
+447 
-452 VIYQNS
+452 
-458 RGNIA
+458 
-463 EHTMMDFKKIHENLV
+463 
-478 SGFGGK
+478 
-484 MFTSFAYDGKGINL
+484 
-498 SDSEIKIMCAVVC
+498 
-511 DGSFYRYEN
+511 
-520 SKRCRFH
+520 
-527 IKKERKKDRLR
+527 
-538 ELFNEAAINYIEK
+538 
-551 KSAAE
+551 
-556 GYTDFYITAPIR
+556 
-568 TKVFTKEWYQCTQH
+568 
-582 QFQIICDNILFWD
+582 
-595 GCVTNGRSR
+595 
-604 FSTNVK
+604 
-610 ENADFVQFA
+610 
-619 FSACGYKATV
+619 
-629 DCKDRVG
+629 
-636 NEYFTCGKLYI
+636 
-647 RKTKEY
+647 
-653 EMSITKRNMVSIGGF
+653 
-668 HRDNPNKTKILPY
+668 
-681 KPTDGLKY
+681 
-689 CFTVPS
+689 
-695 SMWVMRRNGKIL
+695 
-707 ITGNSGKTASVGPIA
+707 SGKTASVGPIA

-765 GGFSYDKD
+765 GGFSYDKN
-773 NQIIENVV
+773 NQIVEDVV

-808 MLGDHSQLEPLSN
+808 MLGDYSQLEPLSN

-831 NVVPCYRL
+831 NAVPCYRL

-858 SNGQQIISN
+858 SNGQQIIGN

-879 LKIVTYKDADLSRM
+879 LKIVTYKDGDLSRV
-893 KFLTEYRTLLRSGV
+893 KFLTEYRTLLQSGV
-907 SANDIIGVVPM
+907 SSNDIIGVVPM

-939 DEHLPSIKLAAD
+939 DPNLPKITLSAD

-958 RLGDRVIN
+958 KLGDRVIN

-974 TRAIYERYGF
+974 TREIYERYGF
-984 DKDNPVEPIYNGNLG
+984 DKDSPVEPIYNGNLG
-999 FVTDIQ
+999 FVTDIKD
-1005 EDYIVVDFKQQG
+1005 DYIVVDFKQQG
-1017 EIVIPKA
+1017 EVVVPKA
-1024 YWEYVFLG
+1024 YWEDILLG

-1056 YMLLSREML
+1056 YTLLSRELL
-1065 YTALTR
+1065 YTQLTR

-1079 GQINAVKKA
+1079 GQINAIKKA
-1088 TSISRVSVKQ
+1088 ISISRVSIKQ
-1098 TWLKELLLKKEVAKN
+1098 TWLKELLQNRV
-1113 ET
+1113 

>member
-1 MSNEPKNKIT
+1 MENKDENKNKIT
-11 GYCVPIRLIYP
+11 GYCVPVKLFYP
-22 KVPIEEFA
+22 KETSFQDFVPGTF
-30 PGSWGLLEVDVGQIL
+30 GIL
-45 QGSFPAG
+45 QVDISKVIEGNLPAG
-52 FSKNGWFPTVVF
+52 FSQNGWFSTISI
-64 KGALPPIDTE
+64 KGILPPLE
-74 KTYYF
+74 KDENYYF
-79 EVEMVAD
+79 EIEMVKD
-86 SKSAYGVGFN
+86 SKSPYGISFN
-96 ILFMTQ
+96 VLTMNKK
-102 RVRLTKFEEQK
+102 VRLTRLAEQK
-113 LFLESILTEHQIDIL
+113 LFLESILTEHQIDLL
-128 YEELIDPFEAIDS
+128 YKNLIDPFEAIDD
-141 GDIFLLSTVKGIG
+141 GDILYISTVKGIG
-154 EKTAEKIIET
+154 EQTARKIVET
-164 YNRTKKDA
+164 YNKAKNDIG
-172 NAFLV
+172 AFTI

-191 LQQRYLSTDTIIA
+191 LQEKFHSTDTIIV

-285 LREWTGRVESDE
+285 LKEWTGRVESDE

-311 LKHYRGLEESITEE
+311 LKHYRELEENIAEE

-381 AGCVDRDTEFF
+381 AG
-392 NGEKWKPICEY
+392 
-403 TEGESVLQYNKDGT
+403 
-417 ANLVKPNG
+417 
-425 YIKLPCDNLW
+425 
-435 LTQTKYGIDMCL
+435 
-447 SDEHR
+447 
-452 VIYQNS
+452 
-458 RGNIA
+458 
-463 EHTMMDFKKIHENLV
+463 
-478 SGFGGK
+478 
-484 MFTSFAYDGKGINL
+484 
-498 SDSEIKIMCAVVC
+498 
-511 DGSFYRYEN
+511 
-520 SKRCRFH
+520 
-527 IKKERKKDRLR
+527 
-538 ELFNEAAINYIEK
+538 
-551 KSAAE
+551 
-556 GYTDFYITAPIR
+556 
-568 TKVFTKEWYQCTQH
+568 
-582 QFQIICDNILFWD
+582 
-595 GCVTNGRSR
+595 
-604 FSTNVK
+604 
-610 ENADFVQFA
+610 
-619 FSACGYKATV
+619 
-629 DCKDRVG
+629 
-636 NEYFTCGKLYI
+636 
-647 RKTKEY
+647 
-653 EMSITKRNMVSIGGF
+653 
-668 HRDNPNKTKILPY
+668 
-681 KPTDGLKY
+681 
-689 CFTVPS
+689 
-695 SMWVMRRNGKIL
+695 
-707 ITGNSGKTASVGPIA
+707 SGKTASVGPIA

-773 NQIIENVV
+773 NQIIEDVV

-803 GSKVI
+803 GSKII
-808 MLGDHSQLEPLSN
+808 MLGDSAQLEPLSN

-831 NVVPCYRL
+831 NAVPCYRL

-858 SNGQQIISN
+858 SNGQQIIGN

-879 LKIVTYKDADLSRM
+879 LKIVAYKDGDLSRV
-893 KFLTEYRTLLRSGV
+893 KFLTEYRTLLQSGV
-907 SANDIIGVVPM
+907 SSNDIIGVVPM

-930 NDVQKFVNP
+930 NDVQRFVNP
-939 DEHLPSIKLAAD
+939 DPNLPKITLEAD

-958 RLGDRVIN
+958 KLGDRVIN

-974 TRAIYERYGF
+974 TRAVYERFGF

-999 FVTDIQ
+999 FVTDIK

-1024 YWEYVFLG
+1024 YWEDVLLG

-1056 YMLLSREML
+1056 YTLLSRELL
-1065 YTALTR
+1065 YTQLTR

-1079 GQINAVKKA
+1079 GQINAIKKA
-1088 TSISRVSVKQ
+1088 ISISRVSIKQ
-1098 TWLKELLLKKEVAKN
+1098 TWLKELLQNHV
-1113 ET
+1113 